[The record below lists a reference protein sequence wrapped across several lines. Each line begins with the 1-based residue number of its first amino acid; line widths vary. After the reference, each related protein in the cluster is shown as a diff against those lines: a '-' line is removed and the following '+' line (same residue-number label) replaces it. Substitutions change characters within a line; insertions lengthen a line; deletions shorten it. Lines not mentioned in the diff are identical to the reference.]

1 MAMNNRVLS
10 IEIGNSFTKICEMDY
25 KVKKPK
31 VYKVLTVETPEGIVV
46 DGMLQPTQ
54 EYADRMVNALGTNGI
69 RTKKVIFTISS
80 TRVASREVQIPNVK
94 ASKIEALV
102 KTNAN
107 EYFPVDLTQYEIG
120 HYLAGGL
127 TENGKLRVMALAVP
141 KALLDSYYQ
150 LAQMCSWEV
159 ECFDYSSNSLYQ
171 ILRDE
176 KSEKVTMVIKIDEN
190 STIVTVLSAGKV
202 LLQRTVAYG
211 VQDAI
216 DTMIASGAYAVNDPM
231 SAVERF
237 QKKTCLNRVLHP
249 GDKVWEENAG
259 RWEDEDAGNVEVTE
273 ARQKITASL
282 EPLIVGVSRVI
293 DFYDSRNSENPIEK
307 SYVTGLG
314 GSFSGMSKLFTNCL
328 ERKVHT
334 LSEMDDKIGM
344 SKAIRSTRPA
354 AYISC
359 LGAVLA
365 PVGLIDKSTQKSKGL
380 TVVSGTNY
388 TFVSVA
394 VLVLGVILSI
404 AMAATSVTRYLGNV
418 AQNVYLQNRVQ
429 ELQPAQAVYND
440 YLAAEAQYDKYTYLY
455 AYTQTP
461 NENLVEFINE
471 LEQILPD
478 SFYTNSFSSDQ
489 TGISMSVT
497 VEGKAAA
504 ARTILNI
511 RNMQSIDD
519 VEISNITDS
528 KDETGTSIVTFSI
541 TGSYKVL
548 GVILSIA
555 MAATSVTRYLG
566 NVAQNV
572 YLQNRVQELQ
582 PAQAVY
588 NDYLAAEAQY
598 DKYTYLYAYTQTPNE
613 NLVEFINELEQI
625 LPDSF
630 YTNSFSSDQTGISMS
645 VTVEGKAAAARTILN
660 IRNMQSIDDV
670 EISNITDSKDETGT
684 SIVTFS
690 ITGSYKELTDETEE
704 SGEAQADTQ
713 TAQ

>member
-10 IEIGNSFTKICEMDY
+10 IEIGNSFTKICEIDY

-31 VYKVLTVETPEGIVV
+31 VYKVLTVETPEGVVV

-54 EYADRMVNALGTNGI
+54 EYADHLVNALGTNGI
-69 RTKKVIFTISS
+69 RTKRVIFTISS

-94 ASKIEALV
+94 ANKIEALV

-107 EYFPVDLTQYEIG
+107 DYFPVDLTQYEIG

-127 TENGKLRVMALAVP
+127 TEEGKLRVMALAVP
-141 KALLDSYYQ
+141 KALLNSYYQ
-150 LAQMCSWEV
+150 LAQMCGWEV

-176 KSEKVTMVIKIDEN
+176 KSEKVTMMIKIDEN

-216 DTMIASGAYAVNDPM
+216 ETMIASGAYAVNDPM

-249 GDKVWEENAG
+249 GDKLWEENAG
-259 RWEDEDAGNVEVTE
+259 RWEDEDAGNAEVTA
-273 ARQKITASL
+273 ARQKITSSL

-293 DFYDSRNSENPIEK
+293 DFYDSRNSDTPIERT
-307 SYVTGLG
+307 YVTGLG

-334 LSEMDDKIGM
+334 LSDMDDKIGM

-365 PVGLIDKSTQKSKGL
+365 PVGLIDKSTQKAKGL

-394 VLVLGVILSI
+394 ILVLGVILSI
-404 AMAATSVTRYLGNV
+404 AMAVTSLTRYFGTVAENV
-418 AQNVYLQNRVQ
+418 ALQARVE
-429 ELQPAQAVYND
+429 ELQPAQAVYNE
-440 YLAAEAQYDKYTYLY
+440 YLSAAAQYDKYKYLY
-455 AYTQTP
+455 EYTENP

-471 LEQILPD
+471 LEQILPS
-478 SFYTNSFSSDQ
+478 SFWTNSFSSDME
-489 TGISMSVT
+489 GISMSVT

-511 RNMQSIDD
+511 RNMESIED
-519 VEISNITDS
+519 VQISNITDTQNELGES
-528 KDETGTSIVTFSI
+528 AVTFSI
-541 TGSYKVL
+541 TG
-548 GVILSIA
+548 
-555 MAATSVTRYLG
+555 
-566 NVAQNV
+566 
-572 YLQNRVQELQ
+572 
-582 PAQAVY
+582 
-588 NDYLAAEAQY
+588 
-598 DKYTYLYAYTQTPNE
+598 TYADIHADTEETE
-613 NLVEFINELEQI
+613 
-625 LPDSF
+625 S
-630 YTNSFSSDQTGISMS
+630 TGD
-645 VTVEGKAAAARTILN
+645 T
-660 IRNMQSIDDV
+660 
-670 EISNITDSKDETGT
+670 TGT
-684 SIVTFS
+684 
-690 ITGSYKELTDETEE
+690 
-704 SGEAQADTQ
+704 

>member
-10 IEIGNSFTKICEMDY
+10 IEIGNSFTKICEIDY

-31 VYKVLTVETPEGIVV
+31 VYKVLTVETPEGVVV

-54 EYADRMVNALGTNGI
+54 EYADHLVNALGTNGI
-69 RTKKVIFTISS
+69 RTKRVIFTISS

-94 ASKIEALV
+94 ANKIEALV

-107 EYFPVDLTQYEIG
+107 DYFPVDLTQYEIG

-127 TENGKLRVMALAVP
+127 TEEGKLRVMALAVP

-150 LAQMCSWEV
+150 LAQMCGWEV

-176 KSEKVTMVIKIDEN
+176 KSEKVTMMIKIDEN

-216 DTMIASGAYAVNDPM
+216 ETMIASGVYAVNDPM

-237 QKKTCLNRVLHP
+237 QKKTCLNRVLHQ
-249 GDKVWEENAG
+249 GDKLWEENAG
-259 RWEDEDAGNVEVTE
+259 RWEDEDAGNVEVTA

-293 DFYDSRNSENPIEK
+293 DFYDSRNSDTPIERT
-307 SYVTGLG
+307 YVTGLG

-365 PVGLIDKSTQKSKGL
+365 PVGLIDKSTQKAKGL

-394 VLVLGVILSI
+394 ILVLGVILSI
-404 AMAATSVTRYLGNV
+404 AMAVTSLTRYFGTVAENV
-418 AQNVYLQNRVQ
+418 ALQARVE
-429 ELQPAQAVYND
+429 ELQPAQTVYNE
-440 YLAAEAQYDKYTYLY
+440 YLSTAAQYDKYKYLY
-455 AYTQTP
+455 EYTENP

-478 SFYTNSFSSDQ
+478 SFYTDSFSSDQ
-489 TGISMSVT
+489 TGISMTVN

-511 RNMQSIDD
+511 RNMESIED
-519 VEISNITDS
+519 VQISNITDNQ
-528 KDETGTSIVTFSI
+528 DEMGGSWVMFSMTGT
-541 TGSYKVL
+541 YRE
-548 GVILSIA
+548 LS
-555 MAATSVTRYLG
+555 
-566 NVAQNV
+566 
-572 YLQNRVQELQ
+572 
-582 PAQAVY
+582 
-588 NDYLAAEAQY
+588 
-598 DKYTYLYAYTQTPNE
+598 
-613 NLVEFINELEQI
+613 
-625 LPDSF
+625 
-630 YTNSFSSDQTGISMS
+630 
-645 VTVEGKAAAARTILN
+645 
-660 IRNMQSIDDV
+660 
-670 EISNITDSKDETGT
+670 
-684 SIVTFS
+684 
-690 ITGSYKELTDETEE
+690 DETEE
-704 SGEAQADTQ
+704 TGETVESTQ
-713 TAQ
+713 SVQ

>member
-10 IEIGNSFTKICEMDY
+10 IEIGNSFTKICEIDY

-31 VYKVLTVETPEGIVV
+31 VYKVLTVETPEGVVV

-54 EYADRMVNALGTNGI
+54 EYADHLVNALGTNGI
-69 RTKKVIFTISS
+69 RTKRVIFTISS

-94 ASKIEALV
+94 ANKIEALV

-107 EYFPVDLTQYEIG
+107 DYFPVDLTQYEIG

-127 TENGKLRVMALAVP
+127 TEEGKLRVMALAVP

-150 LAQMCSWEV
+150 LAQMCGWEV

-176 KSEKVTMVIKIDEN
+176 KSEKVTMMIKIDEN
-190 STIVTVLSAGKV
+190 NTIVTVLSAGKV

-216 DTMIASGAYAVNDPM
+216 ETMIASGAYAVNDPM

-237 QKKTCLNRVLHP
+237 QKKTCLNRVLHQ
-249 GDKVWEENAG
+249 GDKLWEENAG
-259 RWEDEDAGNVEVTE
+259 RWEDEDAGNVEVTA
-273 ARQKITASL
+273 ARQKITATL
-282 EPLIVGVSRVI
+282 EPLIVGVNRVI
-293 DFYDSRNSENPIEK
+293 DFYDSRNGDTPIERT
-307 SYVTGLG
+307 YVTGLG

-334 LSEMDDKIGM
+334 LSDMEDKIGM

-365 PVGLIDKSTQKSKGL
+365 PVGLIDKSQQKAKGM

-404 AMAATSVTRYLGNV
+404 AMAVTSLTRYFGTVAENV
-418 AQNVYLQNRVQ
+418 ALQARVE
-429 ELQPAQAVYND
+429 ELQPAQTVYNE
-440 YLAAEAQYDKYTYLY
+440 YLSTAAQYDKYKYLY
-455 AYTQTP
+455 EYTENP

-471 LEQILPD
+471 LEQILPS
-478 SFYTNSFSSDQ
+478 SFWTNSFSSDME
-489 TGISMSVT
+489 GISMSVT

-511 RNMQSIDD
+511 RNMESIED
-519 VEISNITDS
+519 VQISNITDTQNELGES
-528 KDETGTSIVTFSI
+528 AVTFSI
-541 TGSYKVL
+541 TG
-548 GVILSIA
+548 
-555 MAATSVTRYLG
+555 
-566 NVAQNV
+566 
-572 YLQNRVQELQ
+572 
-582 PAQAVY
+582 
-588 NDYLAAEAQY
+588 
-598 DKYTYLYAYTQTPNE
+598 TYADIHADTEETE
-613 NLVEFINELEQI
+613 
-625 LPDSF
+625 S
-630 YTNSFSSDQTGISMS
+630 TGD
-645 VTVEGKAAAARTILN
+645 T
-660 IRNMQSIDDV
+660 
-670 EISNITDSKDETGT
+670 TGT
-684 SIVTFS
+684 
-690 ITGSYKELTDETEE
+690 
-704 SGEAQADTQ
+704 

>member
-1 MAMNNRVLS
+1 MNNRVLS
-10 IEIGNSFTKICEMDY
+10 IEIGNSFTKICEIDY

-31 VYKVLTVETPEGIVV
+31 VYKVLTVETPEGVVV

-54 EYADRMVNALGTNGI
+54 EYADHLVNALGTNGI
-69 RTKKVIFTISS
+69 RTKRVIFTISS

-94 ASKIEALV
+94 ANKIEALV

-107 EYFPVDLTQYEIG
+107 DYFPVDLTQYEIG

-127 TENGKLRVMALAVP
+127 TEEGKLRVMALAVP

-150 LAQMCSWEV
+150 LAQMCGWEV

-176 KSEKVTMVIKIDEN
+176 KSEKVTMMIKIDEN

-216 DTMIASGAYAVNDPM
+216 ETMIASGAYAVNDPM

-249 GDKVWEENAG
+249 GDKLWEENAG
-259 RWEDEDAGNVEVTE
+259 RWEDEDAGNVEVTA

-293 DFYDSRNSENPIEK
+293 DFYDSRNGDTPIERT
-307 SYVTGLG
+307 YVTGLG

-334 LSEMDDKIGM
+334 LSDMDDKIGM

-365 PVGLIDKSTQKSKGL
+365 PVGLIDKSQQKGKGM

-404 AMAATSVTRYLGNV
+404 AMAVTSLTRYFGTVAENV
-418 AQNVYLQNRVQ
+418 ALQARVE
-429 ELQPAQAVYND
+429 ELQPAQTVYNE
-440 YLAAEAQYDKYTYLY
+440 YLSTAAQYDKYKYLY
-455 AYTQTP
+455 EYTENP

-471 LEQILPD
+471 LEQILPS
-478 SFYTNSFSSDQ
+478 SFWTNSFSSDME
-489 TGISMSVT
+489 GISMSVT

-511 RNMQSIDD
+511 RNMESIED
-519 VEISNITDS
+519 VQISNITDTQNELGES
-528 KDETGTSIVTFSI
+528 AVTFSI
-541 TGSYKVL
+541 TG
-548 GVILSIA
+548 
-555 MAATSVTRYLG
+555 
-566 NVAQNV
+566 
-572 YLQNRVQELQ
+572 
-582 PAQAVY
+582 
-588 NDYLAAEAQY
+588 
-598 DKYTYLYAYTQTPNE
+598 TYADIHADTEETE
-613 NLVEFINELEQI
+613 
-625 LPDSF
+625 S
-630 YTNSFSSDQTGISMS
+630 TGD
-645 VTVEGKAAAARTILN
+645 T
-660 IRNMQSIDDV
+660 
-670 EISNITDSKDETGT
+670 TGT
-684 SIVTFS
+684 
-690 ITGSYKELTDETEE
+690 
-704 SGEAQADTQ
+704 

>member
-1 MAMNNRVLS
+1 MNNRVLS
-10 IEIGNSFTKICEMDY
+10 IEIGNSFTKICEIDY

-31 VYKVLTVETPEGIVV
+31 VYKVLTVETPEGVVV

-54 EYADRMVNALGTNGI
+54 EYADHLVNALGTNGI
-69 RTKKVIFTISS
+69 RTKRVIFTISS

-107 EYFPVDLTQYEIG
+107 DYFPVDLTQYEIG

-127 TENGKLRVMALAVP
+127 TEEGKLRVMALAVP

-150 LAQMCSWEV
+150 LAQMCGWEV

-176 KSEKVTMVIKIDEN
+176 KSEKVTMMIKIDEN

-216 DTMIASGAYAVNDPM
+216 ETMIASGAYAVNDPM

-237 QKKTCLNRVLHP
+237 QKKTCLNRVLHQ
-249 GDKVWEENAG
+249 GDKLWEENAG
-259 RWEDEDAGNVEVTE
+259 RWEDEDAGNVEVTA

-293 DFYDSRNSENPIEK
+293 DFYDSRNSDTPIERT
-307 SYVTGLG
+307 YVTGLG

-334 LSEMDDKIGM
+334 LSDMEDKIGM

-365 PVGLIDKSTQKSKGL
+365 PVGLIDKSQQKAKGM

-404 AMAATSVTRYLGNV
+404 AMAVTSLTRYFGTVAENV
-418 AQNVYLQNRVQ
+418 ALQARVE
-429 ELQPAQAVYND
+429 ELQPAQTVYNE
-440 YLAAEAQYDKYTYLY
+440 YLSTAAQYDKYKYLY
-455 AYTQTP
+455 EYTENP

-478 SFYTNSFSSDQ
+478 SFYTDSFSSDQ
-489 TGISMSVT
+489 TGISMTVN

-511 RNMQSIDD
+511 RNMESIED
-519 VEISNITDS
+519 VQISNITDNQ
-528 KDETGTSIVTFSI
+528 DEMGGSWVMFSMTGT
-541 TGSYKVL
+541 YRE
-548 GVILSIA
+548 LS
-555 MAATSVTRYLG
+555 
-566 NVAQNV
+566 
-572 YLQNRVQELQ
+572 
-582 PAQAVY
+582 
-588 NDYLAAEAQY
+588 
-598 DKYTYLYAYTQTPNE
+598 
-613 NLVEFINELEQI
+613 
-625 LPDSF
+625 
-630 YTNSFSSDQTGISMS
+630 
-645 VTVEGKAAAARTILN
+645 
-660 IRNMQSIDDV
+660 
-670 EISNITDSKDETGT
+670 
-684 SIVTFS
+684 
-690 ITGSYKELTDETEE
+690 DETEE
-704 SGEAQADTQ
+704 TGETVESTQ
-713 TAQ
+713 SVQ

>member
-1 MAMNNRVLS
+1 MNNRVLS
-10 IEIGNSFTKICEMDY
+10 IEIGNSFTKICEIDY

-31 VYKVLTVETPEGIVV
+31 VYKVLTVETPEGVVV

-54 EYADRMVNALGTNGI
+54 EYADHLVNALGTNGI
-69 RTKKVIFTISS
+69 RTKRVIFTISS

-94 ASKIEALV
+94 ANKIEALV

-107 EYFPVDLTQYEIG
+107 DYFPVDLTQYEIG

-127 TENGKLRVMALAVP
+127 TEEGKLRVMALAVP
-141 KALLDSYYQ
+141 KALLNSYYQ
-150 LAQMCSWEV
+150 LAQMCGWEV

-176 KSEKVTMVIKIDEN
+176 KTETVTMMIKIDEN

-216 DTMIASGAYAVNDPM
+216 ETMIASGAYAVNDPM

-237 QKKTCLNRVLHP
+237 QKKTCLNRVLHQ
-249 GDKVWEENAG
+249 GDKLWEENAG
-259 RWEDEDAGNVEVTE
+259 RWEDEDAGNVEVTA
-273 ARQKITASL
+273 ARQKITSTL
-282 EPLIVGVSRVI
+282 EPLIVGVNRVI
-293 DFYDSRNSENPIEK
+293 DFYDSRNSDTPIERT
-307 SYVTGLG
+307 YVTGLG

-334 LSEMDDKIGM
+334 LSDMEDKIGM

-365 PVGLIDKSTQKSKGL
+365 PVGLIDKSQQKAKGM

-404 AMAATSVTRYLGNV
+404 AMAVTSLTRYFGTVAENV
-418 AQNVYLQNRVQ
+418 ALQARVE
-429 ELQPAQAVYND
+429 ELQPAQTVYND
-440 YLAAEAQYDKYTYLY
+440 YLATAAQYDKYQYLY
-455 AYTQTP
+455 EYTENP

-471 LEQILPD
+471 LEQILPS
-478 SFYTNSFSSDQ
+478 SFWTNSFSSDME
-489 TGISMSVT
+489 GISMSVT

-511 RNMQSIDD
+511 RNMESIED
-519 VEISNITDS
+519 VQISGITDS
-528 KDETGTSIVTFSI
+528 KDEAGKSTVTFSI
-541 TGSYKVL
+541 TGTYK
-548 GVILSIA
+548 A
-555 MAATSVTRYLG
+555 
-566 NVAQNV
+566 
-572 YLQNRVQELQ
+572 
-582 PAQAVY
+582 
-588 NDYLAAEAQY
+588 
-598 DKYTYLYAYTQTPNE
+598 
-613 NLVEFINELEQI
+613 
-625 LPDSF
+625 
-630 YTNSFSSDQTGISMS
+630 
-645 VTVEGKAAAARTILN
+645 
-660 IRNMQSIDDV
+660 
-670 EISNITDSKDETGT
+670 
-684 SIVTFS
+684 
-690 ITGSYKELTDETEE
+690 LTDESAEQT
-704 SGEAQADTQ
+704 DTLTVQ
-713 TAQ
+713 

>member
-10 IEIGNSFTKICEMDY
+10 IEIGNSFTKICEIDY

-31 VYKVLTVETPEGIVV
+31 VYKVLTVETPEGVVV

-54 EYADRMVNALGTNGI
+54 EYADHLVNALGTNGI
-69 RTKKVIFTISS
+69 RTKRVIFTISS

-94 ASKIEALV
+94 ANKIEALV

-107 EYFPVDLTQYEIG
+107 DYFPVDLTQYEIG

-127 TENGKLRVMALAVP
+127 TEEGKLRVMALAVP
-141 KALLDSYYQ
+141 KALLNSYYQ
-150 LAQMCSWEV
+150 LAQMCGWEV

-176 KSEKVTMVIKIDEN
+176 KSEKVTMMIKIDEN

-216 DTMIASGAYAVNDPM
+216 ETMIASGAYAVNDPM

-249 GDKVWEENAG
+249 GDKLWEENAG
-259 RWEDEDAGNVEVTE
+259 RWEDEDAGNAEVTA
-273 ARQKITASL
+273 ARQKITSSL

-293 DFYDSRNSENPIEK
+293 DFYDSRNSDTPIERT
-307 SYVTGLG
+307 YVTGLG

-334 LSEMDDKIGM
+334 LSDMDDKIGM

-365 PVGLIDKSTQKSKGL
+365 PVGLIDKSTQKAKGL

-394 VLVLGVILSI
+394 IMVLGVILSI
-404 AMAATSVTRYLGNV
+404 AMAVTSLTRYFGTVAENV
-418 AQNVYLQNRVQ
+418 ALQARVE
-429 ELQPAQAVYND
+429 ELQPAQAVYNE
-440 YLAAEAQYDKYTYLY
+440 YLSAAAQYDKYKYLY
-455 AYTQTP
+455 EYTENP

-471 LEQILPD
+471 LEQILPS
-478 SFYTNSFSSDQ
+478 SFWTNSFSSDME
-489 TGISMSVT
+489 GISMSVT

-511 RNMQSIDD
+511 RNMESIED
-519 VEISNITDS
+519 VQISNITDTQNELGES
-528 KDETGTSIVTFSI
+528 AVTFSI
-541 TGSYKVL
+541 TG
-548 GVILSIA
+548 
-555 MAATSVTRYLG
+555 
-566 NVAQNV
+566 
-572 YLQNRVQELQ
+572 
-582 PAQAVY
+582 
-588 NDYLAAEAQY
+588 
-598 DKYTYLYAYTQTPNE
+598 TYADIHADTEETE
-613 NLVEFINELEQI
+613 
-625 LPDSF
+625 S
-630 YTNSFSSDQTGISMS
+630 TGD
-645 VTVEGKAAAARTILN
+645 T
-660 IRNMQSIDDV
+660 
-670 EISNITDSKDETGT
+670 TGT
-684 SIVTFS
+684 
-690 ITGSYKELTDETEE
+690 
-704 SGEAQADTQ
+704 

>member
-10 IEIGNSFTKICEMDY
+10 IEIGNSFTKICEIDY

-31 VYKVLTVETPEGIVV
+31 VYKVLTVETPEGVVV

-54 EYADRMVNALGTNGI
+54 EYADHLVNALGTNGI
-69 RTKKVIFTISS
+69 RTKRVIFTISS

-94 ASKIEALV
+94 ANKIEALV

-107 EYFPVDLTQYEIG
+107 DYFPVDLTQYEIG

-127 TENGKLRVMALAVP
+127 TEEGKLRVMALAVP
-141 KALLDSYYQ
+141 KALLNSYYQ
-150 LAQMCSWEV
+150 LAQMCGWEV

-176 KSEKVTMVIKIDEN
+176 KSEKVTMMIKIDEN

-216 DTMIASGAYAVNDPM
+216 ETMIASGAYAVNDPM

-237 QKKTCLNRVLHP
+237 QKKTCLNRVLHQ
-249 GDKVWEENAG
+249 GDKLWEENAG
-259 RWEDEDAGNVEVTE
+259 RWEDEDAGNVEVTA
-273 ARQKITASL
+273 ARQKITSSL

-293 DFYDSRNSENPIEK
+293 DFYDSRNSNTPIERT
-307 SYVTGLG
+307 YVTGLG

-334 LSEMDDKIGM
+334 LSDMDDKIGM

-365 PVGLIDKSTQKSKGL
+365 PVGLIDKSQQKGKGM

-404 AMAATSVTRYLGNV
+404 AMAVTSLTRYFGTVAENV
-418 AQNVYLQNRVQ
+418 ALQARVE
-429 ELQPAQAVYND
+429 ELQPAQTVYNE
-440 YLAAEAQYDKYTYLY
+440 YLSAAAQYDKYKYLY
-455 AYTQTP
+455 EYTENP

-471 LEQILPD
+471 LEQILPS
-478 SFYTNSFSSDQ
+478 SFWTNSFSSDME
-489 TGISMSVT
+489 GISMSVT

-511 RNMQSIDD
+511 RNMESIED
-519 VEISNITDS
+519 VQISNITDTQNELGES
-528 KDETGTSIVTFSI
+528 AVTFSI
-541 TGSYKVL
+541 TG
-548 GVILSIA
+548 
-555 MAATSVTRYLG
+555 
-566 NVAQNV
+566 
-572 YLQNRVQELQ
+572 
-582 PAQAVY
+582 
-588 NDYLAAEAQY
+588 
-598 DKYTYLYAYTQTPNE
+598 TYADIHADTEETE
-613 NLVEFINELEQI
+613 
-625 LPDSF
+625 S
-630 YTNSFSSDQTGISMS
+630 TGD
-645 VTVEGKAAAARTILN
+645 T
-660 IRNMQSIDDV
+660 
-670 EISNITDSKDETGT
+670 TGT
-684 SIVTFS
+684 
-690 ITGSYKELTDETEE
+690 
-704 SGEAQADTQ
+704 

>member
-10 IEIGNSFTKICEMDY
+10 IEIGNSFTKICEIDY

-31 VYKVLTVETPEGIVV
+31 VYKVLTVETPEGVVV

-54 EYADRMVNALGTNGI
+54 EYADHLVNALGTNGI
-69 RTKKVIFTISS
+69 RTKRVIFTISS

-94 ASKIEALV
+94 ANKIEALV

-107 EYFPVDLTQYEIG
+107 DYFPVDLTQYEIG

-127 TENGKLRVMALAVP
+127 TEEGKLRVMALAVP
-141 KALLDSYYQ
+141 KALLNSYYQ
-150 LAQMCSWEV
+150 LAQMCGWEV

-176 KSEKVTMVIKIDEN
+176 KSEKVTMMIKIDEN

-216 DTMIASGAYAVNDPM
+216 ETMIASGAYAVNDPM

-237 QKKTCLNRVLHP
+237 QKKTCLNRVLHQ
-249 GDKVWEENAG
+249 GDKLWEENAG
-259 RWEDEDAGNVEVTE
+259 RWEDEDAGNVEVTA
-273 ARQKITASL
+273 ARQKITATL
-282 EPLIVGVSRVI
+282 EPLIVGVNRVI
-293 DFYDSRNSENPIEK
+293 DFYDSRNGDTPIERT
-307 SYVTGLG
+307 YVTGLG

-334 LSEMDDKIGM
+334 LSDMEDKIGM

-365 PVGLIDKSTQKSKGL
+365 PVGLIDKSQQKAKGM

-404 AMAATSVTRYLGNV
+404 AMAVTSLTRYFGTVAENV
-418 AQNVYLQNRVQ
+418 ALQARVE
-429 ELQPAQAVYND
+429 ELQPAQTVYNE
-440 YLAAEAQYDKYTYLY
+440 YLSTAAQYDKYKYLY
-455 AYTQTP
+455 EYTENP

-471 LEQILPD
+471 LEQILPS
-478 SFYTNSFSSDQ
+478 SFWTNSFSSDME
-489 TGISMSVT
+489 GISMSVT

-511 RNMQSIDD
+511 RNMESIED
-519 VEISNITDS
+519 VQISNITDTQNELGES
-528 KDETGTSIVTFSI
+528 AVTFSI
-541 TGSYKVL
+541 TG
-548 GVILSIA
+548 
-555 MAATSVTRYLG
+555 
-566 NVAQNV
+566 
-572 YLQNRVQELQ
+572 
-582 PAQAVY
+582 
-588 NDYLAAEAQY
+588 
-598 DKYTYLYAYTQTPNE
+598 TYADIHADTEETE
-613 NLVEFINELEQI
+613 
-625 LPDSF
+625 S
-630 YTNSFSSDQTGISMS
+630 TGD
-645 VTVEGKAAAARTILN
+645 T
-660 IRNMQSIDDV
+660 
-670 EISNITDSKDETGT
+670 TGT
-684 SIVTFS
+684 
-690 ITGSYKELTDETEE
+690 
-704 SGEAQADTQ
+704 

>member
-54 EYADRMVNALGTNGI
+54 DYADHLANALGTNGI

-94 ASKIEALV
+94 ANKIEALV
-102 KTNAN
+102 KTNASD
-107 EYFPVDLTQYEIG
+107 YFPVDLTQYEIG

-127 TENGKLRVMALAVP
+127 AENGKLRVMALAVP
-141 KALLDSYYQ
+141 KALLNSYYQ
-150 LAQMCSWEV
+150 LAQMCGWEI

-259 RWEDEDAGNVEVTE
+259 RWEDEDAGNVEVTA

-365 PVGLIDKSTQKSKGL
+365 PVGLIDKSQQKAKGM

-418 AQNVYLQNRVQ
+418 AQNAVLQARVE
-429 ELQPAQAVYND
+429 ELQPARAVYNE
-440 YLAAEAQYDKYTYLY
+440 YLTAAAQYDKYKYLY
-455 AYTQTP
+455 EYTENP
-461 NENLVEFINE
+461 NENLVDFINE
-471 LEQILPD
+471 LEQILPS
-478 SFYTNSFSSDQ
+478 SFYTNSFSSDLD
-489 TGISMSVT
+489 GISMSVT
-497 VEGKAAA
+497 VEGKEAA

-511 RNMQSIDD
+511 RNMKSISD
-519 VEISNITDS
+519 VQISNITDS
-528 KDETGTSIVTFSI
+528 KNELGESAVTFSI
-541 TGSYKVL
+541 TG
-548 GVILSIA
+548 
-555 MAATSVTRYLG
+555 
-566 NVAQNV
+566 
-572 YLQNRVQELQ
+572 
-582 PAQAVY
+582 
-588 NDYLAAEAQY
+588 
-598 DKYTYLYAYTQTPNE
+598 TYAD
-613 NLVEFINELEQI
+613 IH
-625 LPDSF
+625 
-630 YTNSFSSDQTGISMS
+630 
-645 VTVEGKAAAARTILN
+645 A
-660 IRNMQSIDDV
+660 
-670 EISNITDSKDETGT
+670 
-684 SIVTFS
+684 
-690 ITGSYKELTDETEE
+690 ETEE
-704 SGEAQADTQ
+704 TEAAGDTAGT

>member
-1 MAMNNRVLS
+1 MNNRVLS

-54 EYADRMVNALGTNGI
+54 EYADHLVNALGTNGI
-69 RTKKVIFTISS
+69 RTISS

-94 ASKIEALV
+94 ANKIEALV
-102 KTNAN
+102 KTNASD
-107 EYFPVDLTQYEIG
+107 YFPVDLTQYEIG

-127 TENGKLRVMALAVP
+127 AENGKLRVMALAVP
-141 KALLDSYYQ
+141 KALLNSYYQ
-150 LAQMCSWEV
+150 LAQMCGWEV

-259 RWEDEDAGNVEVTE
+259 RWEDEDAGNVEVTA

-541 TGSYKVL
+541 TGSYK
-548 GVILSIA
+548 
-555 MAATSVTRYLG
+555 
-566 NVAQNV
+566 
-572 YLQNRVQELQ
+572 
-582 PAQAVY
+582 
-588 NDYLAAEAQY
+588 
-598 DKYTYLYAYTQTPNE
+598 
-613 NLVEFINELEQI
+613 
-625 LPDSF
+625 
-630 YTNSFSSDQTGISMS
+630 
-645 VTVEGKAAAARTILN
+645 
-660 IRNMQSIDDV
+660 
-670 EISNITDSKDETGT
+670 
-684 SIVTFS
+684 
-690 ITGSYKELTDETEE
+690 ELTDETEE

>member
-1 MAMNNRVLS
+1 MNNRVLS
-10 IEIGNSFTKICEMDY
+10 IEIGNSFTKICEIDY

-31 VYKVLTVETPEGIVV
+31 VYKVLTVETPEGVVV

-54 EYADRMVNALGTNGI
+54 EYADHLVNALGTNGI

-94 ASKIEALV
+94 ANKIEALV

-107 EYFPVDLTQYEIG
+107 DYFPVDLTQYEIG

-127 TENGKLRVMALAVP
+127 TEEGKLRVMALAVP

-150 LAQMCSWEV
+150 LAQMCGWEV

-176 KSEKVTMVIKIDEN
+176 KTETVTMMIKIDEN
-190 STIVTVLSAGKV
+190 NTIVTVLSAGKV

-216 DTMIASGAYAVNDPM
+216 ETMITSGVYAVNDPM

-237 QKKTCLNRVLHP
+237 QKKTCLNRVLHQ
-249 GDKVWEENAG
+249 GDKLWEENAG
-259 RWEDEDAGNVEVTE
+259 RWEDEDAGNVEVTA
-273 ARQKITASL
+273 ARQKITSSL

-293 DFYDSRNSENPIEK
+293 DFYDSRNVDNPIQK
-307 SYVTGLG
+307 TFVTGLG

-334 LSEMDDKIGM
+334 LSDMEDKIGM

-365 PVGLIDKSTQKSKGL
+365 PVGLIDKSQQKAKGM

-404 AMAATSVTRYLGNV
+404 AMAVTSLTRYFGTVAENV
-418 AQNVYLQNRVQ
+418 ALQARVE

-440 YLAAEAQYDKYTYLY
+440 YLATAAQYDKYQYLY
-455 AYTQTP
+455 EYTENP

-471 LEQILPD
+471 LEQILPS
-478 SFYTNSFSSDQ
+478 SFWTNSFSSDME
-489 TGISMSVT
+489 GISMSVT

-511 RNMQSIDD
+511 RNMESIED
-519 VEISNITDS
+519 VQISNITDAQNELGES
-528 KDETGTSIVTFSI
+528 AVTFSI
-541 TGSYKVL
+541 TGTYADIHADSEEAENT
-548 GVILSIA
+548 GD
-555 MAATSVTRYLG
+555 AA
-566 NVAQNV
+566 
-572 YLQNRVQELQ
+572 
-582 PAQAVY
+582 
-588 NDYLAAEAQY
+588 
-598 DKYTYLYAYTQTPNE
+598 
-613 NLVEFINELEQI
+613 
-625 LPDSF
+625 
-630 YTNSFSSDQTGISMS
+630 
-645 VTVEGKAAAARTILN
+645 
-660 IRNMQSIDDV
+660 
-670 EISNITDSKDETGT
+670 GT
-684 SIVTFS
+684 
-690 ITGSYKELTDETEE
+690 
-704 SGEAQADTQ
+704 

>member
-31 VYKVLTVETPEGIVV
+31 VYKVLTVETAEGIVV

-54 EYADRMVNALGTNGI
+54 DYADHLVNALGTNGI
-69 RTKKVIFTISS
+69 RTKKVLFTISS

-94 ASKIEALV
+94 ANKIEALV
-102 KTNAN
+102 KTNASD
-107 EYFPVDLTQYEIG
+107 YFPVDLTQYEIG

-127 TENGKLRVMALAVP
+127 AENGKLRVMALAVP
-141 KALLDSYYQ
+141 KALLNSYYQ
-150 LAQMCSWEV
+150 LAQMCGWEV

-216 DTMIASGAYAVNDPM
+216 DTMIASGAYAVNNPM

-259 RWEDEDAGNVEVTE
+259 RWEDEDAGNVEVTA

-497 VEGKAAA
+497 VEGKEAA

-511 RNMQSIDD
+511 RNMKSISD
-519 VEISNITDS
+519 VQISNITDS
-528 KDETGTSIVTFSI
+528 KNELGESAVTFSI
-541 TGSYKVL
+541 TG
-548 GVILSIA
+548 
-555 MAATSVTRYLG
+555 
-566 NVAQNV
+566 
-572 YLQNRVQELQ
+572 
-582 PAQAVY
+582 
-588 NDYLAAEAQY
+588 
-598 DKYTYLYAYTQTPNE
+598 TYAD
-613 NLVEFINELEQI
+613 IH
-625 LPDSF
+625 
-630 YTNSFSSDQTGISMS
+630 
-645 VTVEGKAAAARTILN
+645 A
-660 IRNMQSIDDV
+660 
-670 EISNITDSKDETGT
+670 
-684 SIVTFS
+684 
-690 ITGSYKELTDETEE
+690 ETEE
-704 SGEAQADTQ
+704 TEAAGDTAGT

>member
-1 MAMNNRVLS
+1 MNNRVLS
-10 IEIGNSFTKICEMDY
+10 IEIGNSFTKICEIDY

-31 VYKVLTVETPEGIVV
+31 VYKVLTVETPEGVVV

-54 EYADRMVNALGTNGI
+54 EYADHLVNALGTNGI
-69 RTKKVIFTISS
+69 CTKRVIFTISS

-94 ASKIEALV
+94 ANKIEALV

-107 EYFPVDLTQYEIG
+107 DYFPVDLTQYEIG
-120 HYLAGGL
+120 HYMAGGL
-127 TENGKLRVMALAVP
+127 TEEGKLRVMALAVP

-150 LAQMCSWEV
+150 LAQMCGWEV

-176 KSEKVTMVIKIDEN
+176 KSEKVTMMIKIDEN

-216 DTMIASGAYAVNDPM
+216 ETMIASGVYAVNDPM

-237 QKKTCLNRVLHP
+237 QKKTCLNRVLHQ
-249 GDKVWEENAG
+249 GDKLWEENAG
-259 RWEDEDAGNVEVTE
+259 RWEDEDAGNVEVTA

-293 DFYDSRNSENPIEK
+293 DFYDSRNSDTPIERT
-307 SYVTGLG
+307 YVTGLG

-365 PVGLIDKSTQKSKGL
+365 PVGLIDKSTQKAKGL

-394 VLVLGVILSI
+394 ILVLGVILSI
-404 AMAATSVTRYLGNV
+404 AMAVTSLTRYFGTVAENV
-418 AQNVYLQNRVQ
+418 ALQARVE
-429 ELQPAQAVYND
+429 ELQPAQTVYNE
-440 YLAAEAQYDKYTYLY
+440 YLSAAAQYDKYKYLY
-455 AYTQTP
+455 EYTENP

-471 LEQILPD
+471 LEQILPS
-478 SFYTNSFSSDQ
+478 SFWTNSFSSDME
-489 TGISMSVT
+489 GISMSVT

-511 RNMQSIDD
+511 RNMESIED
-519 VEISNITDS
+519 VQISNITDAQNELGES
-528 KDETGTSIVTFSI
+528 AVTFSI
-541 TGSYKVL
+541 TGTYADIHADSEEAENT
-548 GVILSIA
+548 GD
-555 MAATSVTRYLG
+555 AA
-566 NVAQNV
+566 
-572 YLQNRVQELQ
+572 
-582 PAQAVY
+582 
-588 NDYLAAEAQY
+588 
-598 DKYTYLYAYTQTPNE
+598 
-613 NLVEFINELEQI
+613 
-625 LPDSF
+625 
-630 YTNSFSSDQTGISMS
+630 
-645 VTVEGKAAAARTILN
+645 
-660 IRNMQSIDDV
+660 
-670 EISNITDSKDETGT
+670 GT
-684 SIVTFS
+684 
-690 ITGSYKELTDETEE
+690 
-704 SGEAQADTQ
+704 

>member
-10 IEIGNSFTKICEMDY
+10 IEIGNSFTKICEIDY

-31 VYKVLTVETPEGIVV
+31 VYKVLTVETPEGVVV

-54 EYADRMVNALGTNGI
+54 EYADHLVNALGTNGI
-69 RTKKVIFTISS
+69 RTKRVIFTISS

-94 ASKIEALV
+94 ANKIEALV

-107 EYFPVDLTQYEIG
+107 DYFPVDLTQYEIG

-127 TENGKLRVMALAVP
+127 TEEGKLRVMALAVP

-150 LAQMCSWEV
+150 LAQMCGWEV

-176 KSEKVTMVIKIDEN
+176 KSEKVTMMIKIDEN

-216 DTMIASGAYAVNDPM
+216 ETMIASGAYAVNDPM

-237 QKKTCLNRVLHP
+237 QKKTCLNRVLHQ
-249 GDKVWEENAG
+249 GDKLWEENAG
-259 RWEDEDAGNVEVTE
+259 RWEDEDAGNVEVTA

-293 DFYDSRNSENPIEK
+293 DFYDSRNSDTPIERT
-307 SYVTGLG
+307 YVTGLG

-365 PVGLIDKSTQKSKGL
+365 PVGLIDKSTQKAKGL

-404 AMAATSVTRYLGNV
+404 AMAVTSLTRYFGTVAENV
-418 AQNVYLQNRVQ
+418 ALQARVE
-429 ELQPAQAVYND
+429 ELQPAQTVYNE
-440 YLAAEAQYDKYTYLY
+440 YLSTAAQYDKYKYLY
-455 AYTQTP
+455 EYTENP

-471 LEQILPD
+471 LEQILPS
-478 SFYTNSFSSDQ
+478 SFWTNSFSSDME
-489 TGISMSVT
+489 GISMSVT

-511 RNMQSIDD
+511 RNMESIED
-519 VEISNITDS
+519 VQISNITDTQNELGES
-528 KDETGTSIVTFSI
+528 AVTFSI
-541 TGSYKVL
+541 TG
-548 GVILSIA
+548 
-555 MAATSVTRYLG
+555 
-566 NVAQNV
+566 
-572 YLQNRVQELQ
+572 
-582 PAQAVY
+582 
-588 NDYLAAEAQY
+588 
-598 DKYTYLYAYTQTPNE
+598 TYADIHADTEETE
-613 NLVEFINELEQI
+613 
-625 LPDSF
+625 S
-630 YTNSFSSDQTGISMS
+630 TGD
-645 VTVEGKAAAARTILN
+645 T
-660 IRNMQSIDDV
+660 
-670 EISNITDSKDETGT
+670 TGT
-684 SIVTFS
+684 
-690 ITGSYKELTDETEE
+690 
-704 SGEAQADTQ
+704 

>member
-10 IEIGNSFTKICEMDY
+10 IEISNSFTKICEIDY

-31 VYKVLTVETPEGIVV
+31 VYKVLTVETPEGVVV

-54 EYADRMVNALGTNGI
+54 EYADHLVNALGTNGI
-69 RTKKVIFTISS
+69 HTKRVIFTISS

-94 ASKIEALV
+94 ANKIEALV

-107 EYFPVDLTQYEIG
+107 DYFPVDLTQYEIG

-127 TENGKLRVMALAVP
+127 TEEGKLRVMALAVP

-150 LAQMCSWEV
+150 LAQMCGWEV

-176 KSEKVTMVIKIDEN
+176 KSEKVTMMIKIDEN
-190 STIVTVLSAGKV
+190 NTIVTVLSAGKV

-216 DTMIASGAYAVNDPM
+216 ETMIASGAYAVNDPM

-237 QKKTCLNRVLHP
+237 QKKTCLNRVLHQ
-249 GDKVWEENAG
+249 GDKLWEENAG
-259 RWEDEDAGNVEVTE
+259 RWEDEDAGNVEVTA
-273 ARQKITASL
+273 ARQKITATL
-282 EPLIVGVSRVI
+282 EPLIVGVNRVI
-293 DFYDSRNSENPIEK
+293 DFYDSRNGDTPIERT
-307 SYVTGLG
+307 YVTGLG

-334 LSEMDDKIGM
+334 LSDMEDKIGM

-365 PVGLIDKSTQKSKGL
+365 PVGLIDKSQQKAKGM

-404 AMAATSVTRYLGNV
+404 AMAVTSLTRYFGTVAENV
-418 AQNVYLQNRVQ
+418 ALQARVE
-429 ELQPAQAVYND
+429 ELQPAQTVYNE
-440 YLAAEAQYDKYTYLY
+440 YLSAAAQYDKYKYLY
-455 AYTQTP
+455 EYTENP

-478 SFYTNSFSSDQ
+478 SFYTDSFSSDQ
-489 TGISMSVT
+489 TGISMTVN

-511 RNMQSIDD
+511 RNMESIED
-519 VEISNITDS
+519 VQISNITDNQ
-528 KDETGTSIVTFSI
+528 DEMGGSWVMFSMTGT
-541 TGSYKVL
+541 YRE
-548 GVILSIA
+548 LS
-555 MAATSVTRYLG
+555 
-566 NVAQNV
+566 
-572 YLQNRVQELQ
+572 
-582 PAQAVY
+582 
-588 NDYLAAEAQY
+588 
-598 DKYTYLYAYTQTPNE
+598 
-613 NLVEFINELEQI
+613 
-625 LPDSF
+625 
-630 YTNSFSSDQTGISMS
+630 
-645 VTVEGKAAAARTILN
+645 
-660 IRNMQSIDDV
+660 
-670 EISNITDSKDETGT
+670 
-684 SIVTFS
+684 
-690 ITGSYKELTDETEE
+690 DETEE
-704 SGEAQADTQ
+704 TGETVESTQ
-713 TAQ
+713 SVQ

>member
-10 IEIGNSFTKICEMDY
+10 IEIGNSFTKICEIDY

-31 VYKVLTVETPEGIVV
+31 VYKVLTVETPEGVVV

-54 EYADRMVNALGTNGI
+54 EYADHLVNALGTNGI
-69 RTKKVIFTISS
+69 RTKRVIFTISS

-94 ASKIEALV
+94 ANKIEALV

-107 EYFPVDLTQYEIG
+107 DYFPVDLTQYEIG

-127 TENGKLRVMALAVP
+127 TEEGKLRVMALAVP

-150 LAQMCSWEV
+150 LAQMCGWEV

-176 KSEKVTMVIKIDEN
+176 KSEKVTMMIKIDEN
-190 STIVTVLSAGKV
+190 NTIVTVLSAGKV

-216 DTMIASGAYAVNDPM
+216 ETMIASGAYAVNDPM

-237 QKKTCLNRVLHP
+237 QKKTCLNRVLHQ
-249 GDKVWEENAG
+249 GDKLWEENAG
-259 RWEDEDAGNVEVTE
+259 RWEDEDAGNVEVTA
-273 ARQKITASL
+273 ARQKITATL
-282 EPLIVGVSRVI
+282 EPLIVGVNRVI
-293 DFYDSRNSENPIEK
+293 DFYDSRNGDTPIERT
-307 SYVTGLG
+307 YVTGLG

-334 LSEMDDKIGM
+334 LSDMDDKIGM

-365 PVGLIDKSTQKSKGL
+365 PVGLIDKSQQKGKGM

-404 AMAATSVTRYLGNV
+404 AMAVTSMTRYFGTVAENV
-418 AQNVYLQNRVQ
+418 ALQARVE
-429 ELQPAQAVYND
+429 ELQPAQTVYNE
-440 YLAAEAQYDKYTYLY
+440 YLSAAAQYDKYKYLY
-455 AYTQTP
+455 EYTENP

-478 SFYTNSFSSDQ
+478 SFYTDSFSSDQ
-489 TGISMSVT
+489 TGISMTVN

-511 RNMQSIDD
+511 RNMESIED
-519 VEISNITDS
+519 VQISNITDNQ
-528 KDETGTSIVTFSI
+528 DEMGGSWVMFSMTGT
-541 TGSYKVL
+541 YRE
-548 GVILSIA
+548 LS
-555 MAATSVTRYLG
+555 
-566 NVAQNV
+566 
-572 YLQNRVQELQ
+572 
-582 PAQAVY
+582 
-588 NDYLAAEAQY
+588 
-598 DKYTYLYAYTQTPNE
+598 
-613 NLVEFINELEQI
+613 
-625 LPDSF
+625 
-630 YTNSFSSDQTGISMS
+630 
-645 VTVEGKAAAARTILN
+645 
-660 IRNMQSIDDV
+660 
-670 EISNITDSKDETGT
+670 
-684 SIVTFS
+684 
-690 ITGSYKELTDETEE
+690 DETEE
-704 SGEAQADTQ
+704 TGETVESTQ
-713 TAQ
+713 SVQ

>member
-10 IEIGNSFTKICEMDY
+10 IEIGNSFTKICEIDY

-31 VYKVLTVETPEGIVV
+31 VYKVLTVETPEGVVV

-54 EYADRMVNALGTNGI
+54 EYADHLVNALGTNGI

-94 ASKIEALV
+94 ANKIEALV

-107 EYFPVDLTQYEIG
+107 DYFPVDLTQYEIG

-127 TENGKLRVMALAVP
+127 TEEGKLRVMALAVP

-150 LAQMCSWEV
+150 LAQMCGWEV

-176 KSEKVTMVIKIDEN
+176 KSEKVTMMIKIDEN

-216 DTMIASGAYAVNDPM
+216 ETMIASGAYAVNDPM

-237 QKKTCLNRVLHP
+237 QKKTCLNRVLHQ
-249 GDKVWEENAG
+249 GDKLWEENAG
-259 RWEDEDAGNVEVTE
+259 RWEDEDAGNVEVTA

-293 DFYDSRNSENPIEK
+293 DFYDSRNSDTPIERT
-307 SYVTGLG
+307 YVTGLG

-334 LSEMDDKIGM
+334 LSDMEDKIGM

-365 PVGLIDKSTQKSKGL
+365 PVGLIDKSTQKAKGL

-394 VLVLGVILSI
+394 ILVLGVILSI
-404 AMAATSVTRYLGNV
+404 AMAVTSLTRYFGTVAENV
-418 AQNVYLQNRVQ
+418 ALQARVE
-429 ELQPAQAVYND
+429 ELQPAQTVYNE
-440 YLAAEAQYDKYTYLY
+440 YLSAAAQYDKYKYLY
-455 AYTQTP
+455 EYTENP

-478 SFYTNSFSSDQ
+478 SFYTDSFSSDQ
-489 TGISMSVT
+489 TGISMTVN

-511 RNMQSIDD
+511 RNMESIED
-519 VEISNITDS
+519 VQISNITDNQ
-528 KDETGTSIVTFSI
+528 DEMGGSWVMFSMTGT
-541 TGSYKVL
+541 YRE
-548 GVILSIA
+548 LS
-555 MAATSVTRYLG
+555 
-566 NVAQNV
+566 
-572 YLQNRVQELQ
+572 
-582 PAQAVY
+582 
-588 NDYLAAEAQY
+588 
-598 DKYTYLYAYTQTPNE
+598 
-613 NLVEFINELEQI
+613 
-625 LPDSF
+625 
-630 YTNSFSSDQTGISMS
+630 
-645 VTVEGKAAAARTILN
+645 
-660 IRNMQSIDDV
+660 
-670 EISNITDSKDETGT
+670 
-684 SIVTFS
+684 
-690 ITGSYKELTDETEE
+690 DETEE
-704 SGEAQADTQ
+704 TGETVESTQ
-713 TAQ
+713 SVQ

>member
-10 IEIGNSFTKICEMDY
+10 IEISNSFTKICEIDY

-31 VYKVLTVETPEGIVV
+31 VYKVLTVETPEGVVV

-54 EYADRMVNALGTNGI
+54 EYADHLVNALGTNGI
-69 RTKKVIFTISS
+69 HTKRVIFTISS

-94 ASKIEALV
+94 ANKIEALV
-102 KTNAN
+102 KNNAN
-107 EYFPVDLTQYEIG
+107 DYFPVDLTQYEIG

-127 TENGKLRVMALAVP
+127 TEEGKLRVMALAVP

-150 LAQMCSWEV
+150 LAQMCGWEV

-176 KSEKVTMVIKIDEN
+176 KSEKVTMMIKIDEN
-190 STIVTVLSAGKV
+190 NTIVTVLSAGKV

-216 DTMIASGAYAVNDPM
+216 ETMIASGAYAVNDPM

-237 QKKTCLNRVLHP
+237 QKKTCLNRVLHQ
-249 GDKVWEENAG
+249 GDKLWEENAG
-259 RWEDEDAGNVEVTE
+259 RWEDEDAGNVEVTA
-273 ARQKITASL
+273 ARQKITATL
-282 EPLIVGVSRVI
+282 EPLIVGVNRVI
-293 DFYDSRNSENPIEK
+293 DFYDSRNGDTPIERT
-307 SYVTGLG
+307 YVTGLG

-334 LSEMDDKIGM
+334 LSDMEDKIGM

-365 PVGLIDKSTQKSKGL
+365 PVGLIDKSQQKAKGM

-404 AMAATSVTRYLGNV
+404 AMAVTSLTRYFGTVAENV
-418 AQNVYLQNRVQ
+418 ALQARVE
-429 ELQPAQAVYND
+429 ELQPAQTVYNE
-440 YLAAEAQYDKYTYLY
+440 YLSTAAQYDKYKYLY
-455 AYTQTP
+455 EYTENP

-471 LEQILPD
+471 LEQILPS
-478 SFYTNSFSSDQ
+478 SFWTNSFSSDME
-489 TGISMSVT
+489 GISMSVT

-511 RNMQSIDD
+511 RNMESIED
-519 VEISNITDS
+519 VQISNITDTQNELGES
-528 KDETGTSIVTFSI
+528 AVTFSI
-541 TGSYKVL
+541 TG
-548 GVILSIA
+548 
-555 MAATSVTRYLG
+555 
-566 NVAQNV
+566 
-572 YLQNRVQELQ
+572 
-582 PAQAVY
+582 
-588 NDYLAAEAQY
+588 
-598 DKYTYLYAYTQTPNE
+598 TYADIHADTEETE
-613 NLVEFINELEQI
+613 
-625 LPDSF
+625 S
-630 YTNSFSSDQTGISMS
+630 TGD
-645 VTVEGKAAAARTILN
+645 T
-660 IRNMQSIDDV
+660 
-670 EISNITDSKDETGT
+670 TGT
-684 SIVTFS
+684 
-690 ITGSYKELTDETEE
+690 
-704 SGEAQADTQ
+704 

>member
-1 MAMNNRVLS
+1 MNNRVLS
-10 IEIGNSFTKICEMDY
+10 IEIGNSFTKICEIDY

-31 VYKVLTVETPEGIVV
+31 VYKVLTVETPEGVVV

-54 EYADRMVNALGTNGI
+54 EYADHLVNALGTNGI
-69 RTKKVIFTISS
+69 RTKRVIFTISS

-94 ASKIEALV
+94 ANKIEALV

-107 EYFPVDLTQYEIG
+107 DYFPVDLTQYEIG

-127 TENGKLRVMALAVP
+127 TEEGKLRVMALAVP
-141 KALLDSYYQ
+141 KALLNSYYQ
-150 LAQMCSWEV
+150 LAQMCGWEV

-176 KSEKVTMVIKIDEN
+176 KSEKVTMMIKIDEN

-216 DTMIASGAYAVNDPM
+216 ETMIASGAYAVNDPM

-237 QKKTCLNRVLHP
+237 QKKTCLNRVLHQ
-249 GDKVWEENAG
+249 GDKLWEENAG
-259 RWEDEDAGNVEVTE
+259 RWEDEDAGNVEVTA
-273 ARQKITASL
+273 ARQKITSSL

-293 DFYDSRNSENPIEK
+293 DFYDSRNGDTPIERT
-307 SYVTGLG
+307 YVTGLG

-365 PVGLIDKSTQKSKGL
+365 PVGLIDKSTQKAKGL

-404 AMAATSVTRYLGNV
+404 AMAVTSLTRYFGTVAENV
-418 AQNVYLQNRVQ
+418 ALQARVE
-429 ELQPAQAVYND
+429 ELQPAQTVYNE
-440 YLAAEAQYDKYTYLY
+440 YLSTAAQYDKYKYLY
-455 AYTQTP
+455 EYTENP

-471 LEQILPD
+471 LEQILPS
-478 SFYTNSFSSDQ
+478 SFWTNSFSSDME
-489 TGISMSVT
+489 GISMSVT

-511 RNMQSIDD
+511 RNMESIED
-519 VEISNITDS
+519 VQISNITDAQNELGES
-528 KDETGTSIVTFSI
+528 AVTFSI
-541 TGSYKVL
+541 TGTYADIHADSEEAENT
-548 GVILSIA
+548 GD
-555 MAATSVTRYLG
+555 AA
-566 NVAQNV
+566 
-572 YLQNRVQELQ
+572 
-582 PAQAVY
+582 
-588 NDYLAAEAQY
+588 
-598 DKYTYLYAYTQTPNE
+598 
-613 NLVEFINELEQI
+613 
-625 LPDSF
+625 
-630 YTNSFSSDQTGISMS
+630 
-645 VTVEGKAAAARTILN
+645 
-660 IRNMQSIDDV
+660 
-670 EISNITDSKDETGT
+670 GT
-684 SIVTFS
+684 
-690 ITGSYKELTDETEE
+690 
-704 SGEAQADTQ
+704 

>member
-1 MAMNNRVLS
+1 MNNRVLS
-10 IEIGNSFTKICEMDY
+10 IEIGNSFTKICEIDY

-31 VYKVLTVETPEGIVV
+31 VYKVLTVETPEGVVV

-54 EYADRMVNALGTNGI
+54 EYADHLVNALGTNGI
-69 RTKKVIFTISS
+69 HTRRVIFTISS

-94 ASKIEALV
+94 ANKIEALV

-107 EYFPVDLTQYEIG
+107 DYFPVDLTQYEIG

-127 TENGKLRVMALAVP
+127 TEEGKLRVMALAVP

-150 LAQMCSWEV
+150 LAQMCGWEV

-176 KSEKVTMVIKIDEN
+176 KSEKVTMMIKIDEN

-216 DTMIASGAYAVNDPM
+216 ETMIASGAYAVNDPM

-237 QKKTCLNRVLHP
+237 QKKTCLNRVLHQ
-249 GDKVWEENAG
+249 GDKLWEENAG
-259 RWEDEDAGNVEVTE
+259 RWEDEDAGNVEVTA
-273 ARQKITASL
+273 ARQKITSSL

-293 DFYDSRNSENPIEK
+293 DFYDSRNSNTPIERT
-307 SYVTGLG
+307 YVTGLG

-334 LSEMDDKIGM
+334 LSDMDDKIGM

-365 PVGLIDKSTQKSKGL
+365 PVGLIDKSQQKGKGM

-404 AMAATSVTRYLGNV
+404 AMAVTSLTRYFGTVAENV
-418 AQNVYLQNRVQ
+418 ALQARVE
-429 ELQPAQAVYND
+429 ELQPAQTVYNE
-440 YLAAEAQYDKYTYLY
+440 YLSTAAQYDKYKYLY
-455 AYTQTP
+455 EYTENP

-471 LEQILPD
+471 LEQILPS
-478 SFYTNSFSSDQ
+478 SFWTNSFSSDLE
-489 TGISMSVT
+489 GISMSVT

-511 RNMQSIDD
+511 RNMESIED
-519 VEISNITDS
+519 VQISNITDTQNELGES
-528 KDETGTSIVTFSI
+528 AVTFSI
-541 TGSYKVL
+541 TG
-548 GVILSIA
+548 
-555 MAATSVTRYLG
+555 
-566 NVAQNV
+566 
-572 YLQNRVQELQ
+572 
-582 PAQAVY
+582 
-588 NDYLAAEAQY
+588 
-598 DKYTYLYAYTQTPNE
+598 TYADIHADTEETE
-613 NLVEFINELEQI
+613 
-625 LPDSF
+625 S
-630 YTNSFSSDQTGISMS
+630 TGD
-645 VTVEGKAAAARTILN
+645 T
-660 IRNMQSIDDV
+660 
-670 EISNITDSKDETGT
+670 TGT
-684 SIVTFS
+684 
-690 ITGSYKELTDETEE
+690 
-704 SGEAQADTQ
+704 

>member
-1 MAMNNRVLS
+1 MNNRVLS
-10 IEIGNSFTKICEMDY
+10 IEIGNSFTKICEIDY

-31 VYKVLTVETPEGIVV
+31 VYKVLTVETPEGVVV

-54 EYADRMVNALGTNGI
+54 EYADHLVNALGTNGI
-69 RTKKVIFTISS
+69 RTKRVIFTISS

-94 ASKIEALV
+94 ANKIEALV

-107 EYFPVDLTQYEIG
+107 DYFPVDLTQYEIG

-127 TENGKLRVMALAVP
+127 TEEGKLRVMALAVP
-141 KALLDSYYQ
+141 KALLNSYYQ
-150 LAQMCSWEV
+150 LAQMCGWEV

-176 KSEKVTMVIKIDEN
+176 KTETVTMMIKIDEN

-216 DTMIASGAYAVNDPM
+216 ETMIASGAYAVNDPM

-237 QKKTCLNRVLHP
+237 QKKTCLNRVLHQ
-249 GDKVWEENAG
+249 GDKLWEENAG
-259 RWEDEDAGNVEVTE
+259 RWEDEDAGNVEVTA
-273 ARQKITASL
+273 ARQKITSTL
-282 EPLIVGVSRVI
+282 EPLIVGVNRVI
-293 DFYDSRNSENPIEK
+293 DFYDSRNSDTPIERT
-307 SYVTGLG
+307 YVTGLG

-334 LSEMDDKIGM
+334 LSDMEDKIGM

-365 PVGLIDKSTQKSKGL
+365 PVGLIDKSQQKAKGM

-404 AMAATSVTRYLGNV
+404 AMAVTSLTRYFGTVAENV
-418 AQNVYLQNRVQ
+418 ALQARVE
-429 ELQPAQAVYND
+429 ELQPAQTVYND
-440 YLAAEAQYDKYTYLY
+440 YLATAAQYDKYQYLY
-455 AYTQTP
+455 EYTENP

-471 LEQILPD
+471 LEQILPS
-478 SFYTNSFSSDQ
+478 SFWTNSFSSDQ
-489 TGISMSVT
+489 EGISMSVT
-497 VEGKAAA
+497 VTGKEAA

-511 RNMQSIDD
+511 RNMQSIED
-519 VEISNITDS
+519 VQISNITDTQNELGES
-528 KDETGTSIVTFSI
+528 AVTFSI
-541 TGSYKVL
+541 TGTYADIHADSEEAENT
-548 GVILSIA
+548 GD
-555 MAATSVTRYLG
+555 AA
-566 NVAQNV
+566 
-572 YLQNRVQELQ
+572 
-582 PAQAVY
+582 
-588 NDYLAAEAQY
+588 
-598 DKYTYLYAYTQTPNE
+598 
-613 NLVEFINELEQI
+613 
-625 LPDSF
+625 
-630 YTNSFSSDQTGISMS
+630 
-645 VTVEGKAAAARTILN
+645 
-660 IRNMQSIDDV
+660 
-670 EISNITDSKDETGT
+670 GT
-684 SIVTFS
+684 
-690 ITGSYKELTDETEE
+690 
-704 SGEAQADTQ
+704 

>member
-10 IEIGNSFTKICEMDY
+10 IEISNSFTKICEIDY

-31 VYKVLTVETPEGIVV
+31 VYKVLTVETPEGVVV

-54 EYADRMVNALGTNGI
+54 EYADHLVNALGTNGI
-69 RTKKVIFTISS
+69 RTRKVIFTISS

-94 ASKIEALV
+94 ANKIEALV

-107 EYFPVDLTQYEIG
+107 DYFPVDLTQYEIG

-127 TENGKLRVMALAVP
+127 TEDGKLRVMALAVP
-141 KALLDSYYQ
+141 KALLNSYYQ
-150 LAQMCSWEV
+150 LAQMCGWEV

-176 KSEKVTMVIKIDEN
+176 KTETVTMMIKIDEN

-216 DTMIASGAYAVNDPM
+216 ETMIASGAYAVNDPM

-237 QKKTCLNRVLHP
+237 QKKTCLNRVLHQ
-249 GDKVWEENAG
+249 GDKLWEENAG
-259 RWEDEDAGNVEVTE
+259 RWEDEDAGNVEVTA
-273 ARQKITASL
+273 ARQKITSTL
-282 EPLIVGVSRVI
+282 EPLIVGVNRVI
-293 DFYDSRNSENPIEK
+293 DFYDSRNGDTPIERT
-307 SYVTGLG
+307 YVTGLG

-334 LSEMDDKIGM
+334 LSDMEDKIGM

-365 PVGLIDKSTQKSKGL
+365 PVGLIDKSQQKAKGM

-404 AMAATSVTRYLGNV
+404 AMAVTSLTRYFGTVAENV
-418 AQNVYLQNRVQ
+418 ALQARVE

-440 YLAAEAQYDKYTYLY
+440 YLATAAQYDKYQYLY
-455 AYTQTP
+455 EYTENP

-471 LEQILPD
+471 LEQILPS
-478 SFYTNSFSSDQ
+478 SFWTNSFSSDME
-489 TGISMSVT
+489 GISMSVT

-511 RNMQSIDD
+511 RNMESIED
-519 VEISNITDS
+519 VQISNITDAQNELGES
-528 KDETGTSIVTFSI
+528 AVTFSI
-541 TGSYKVL
+541 TGTYADIHADSEEAENT
-548 GVILSIA
+548 GD
-555 MAATSVTRYLG
+555 AA
-566 NVAQNV
+566 
-572 YLQNRVQELQ
+572 
-582 PAQAVY
+582 
-588 NDYLAAEAQY
+588 
-598 DKYTYLYAYTQTPNE
+598 
-613 NLVEFINELEQI
+613 
-625 LPDSF
+625 
-630 YTNSFSSDQTGISMS
+630 
-645 VTVEGKAAAARTILN
+645 
-660 IRNMQSIDDV
+660 
-670 EISNITDSKDETGT
+670 GT
-684 SIVTFS
+684 
-690 ITGSYKELTDETEE
+690 
-704 SGEAQADTQ
+704 

>member
-1 MAMNNRVLS
+1 MNNRVLS
-10 IEIGNSFTKICEMDY
+10 IEIGNSFTKICEIDY

-31 VYKVLTVETPEGIVV
+31 VYKVLTVETPEGVVV

-54 EYADRMVNALGTNGI
+54 EYADHLVNALGTNGI
-69 RTKKVIFTISS
+69 RTKRVIFTISS

-94 ASKIEALV
+94 ANKIEALV

-107 EYFPVDLTQYEIG
+107 DYFPVDLTQYEIG

-127 TENGKLRVMALAVP
+127 TEEGKLRVMALAVP

-150 LAQMCSWEV
+150 LAQMCGWEV

-176 KSEKVTMVIKIDEN
+176 KSEKVTMMIKIDEN

-216 DTMIASGAYAVNDPM
+216 ETMIASGAYAVNDPM

-237 QKKTCLNRVLHP
+237 QKKTCLNRVLHQ
-249 GDKVWEENAG
+249 GDKLWEENAG
-259 RWEDEDAGNVEVTE
+259 RWEDEDAGNVEVTA
-273 ARQKITASL
+273 ARQKITSTL

-293 DFYDSRNSENPIEK
+293 DFYDSRNGDTPIERT
-307 SYVTGLG
+307 YVTGLG

-334 LSEMDDKIGM
+334 LSDMDDKIGM

-365 PVGLIDKSTQKSKGL
+365 PVGLIDKSTQKAKGL

-404 AMAATSVTRYLGNV
+404 AMAVTSLTRYFGTVAENV
-418 AQNVYLQNRVQ
+418 ALQARVE
-429 ELQPAQAVYND
+429 ELQPAQAVYNE
-440 YLAAEAQYDKYTYLY
+440 YLSAAAQYDKYKYLY
-455 AYTQTP
+455 EYTENP

-471 LEQILPD
+471 LEQILPS
-478 SFYTNSFSSDQ
+478 SFWTNSFSSDME
-489 TGISMSVT
+489 GISMSVT

-511 RNMQSIDD
+511 RNMESIED
-519 VEISNITDS
+519 VQISNITDTQNELGES
-528 KDETGTSIVTFSI
+528 AVTFSI
-541 TGSYKVL
+541 TG
-548 GVILSIA
+548 
-555 MAATSVTRYLG
+555 
-566 NVAQNV
+566 
-572 YLQNRVQELQ
+572 
-582 PAQAVY
+582 
-588 NDYLAAEAQY
+588 
-598 DKYTYLYAYTQTPNE
+598 TYADIHADTEETE
-613 NLVEFINELEQI
+613 
-625 LPDSF
+625 S
-630 YTNSFSSDQTGISMS
+630 TGD
-645 VTVEGKAAAARTILN
+645 T
-660 IRNMQSIDDV
+660 
-670 EISNITDSKDETGT
+670 TGT
-684 SIVTFS
+684 
-690 ITGSYKELTDETEE
+690 
-704 SGEAQADTQ
+704 

>member
-1 MAMNNRVLS
+1 MNNRVLS
-10 IEIGNSFTKICEMDY
+10 IEIGNSFTKICEIDY

-31 VYKVLTVETPEGIVV
+31 VYKVLTVETPEGVVV

-54 EYADRMVNALGTNGI
+54 EYADHLVNALGTNGI
-69 RTKKVIFTISS
+69 RTKRVIFTISS

-94 ASKIEALV
+94 ANKIEALV

-107 EYFPVDLTQYEIG
+107 DYFPVDLTQYEIG

-127 TENGKLRVMALAVP
+127 TEEGKLRVMALAVP

-150 LAQMCSWEV
+150 LAQMCGWEV

-176 KSEKVTMVIKIDEN
+176 KSEIVTMMIKIDEN

-216 DTMIASGAYAVNDPM
+216 ETMIASGVYAVNDPM

-237 QKKTCLNRVLHP
+237 QKKTCLNRVLHQ
-249 GDKVWEENAG
+249 GDKLWEENAG
-259 RWEDEDAGNVEVTE
+259 RWEDEDAGNVEVTA

-293 DFYDSRNSENPIEK
+293 DFYDSRNSDTPIERT
-307 SYVTGLG
+307 YVTGLG

-365 PVGLIDKSTQKSKGL
+365 PVGLIDKSTQKAKGL

-394 VLVLGVILSI
+394 ILVLGVILSI
-404 AMAATSVTRYLGNV
+404 AMAVTSLTRYFGTVAENV
-418 AQNVYLQNRVQ
+418 ALQARVE
-429 ELQPAQAVYND
+429 ELQPAQTVYNE
-440 YLAAEAQYDKYTYLY
+440 YLSAAAQYDKYKYLY
-455 AYTQTP
+455 EYTENP

-478 SFYTNSFSSDQ
+478 SFYTDSFSSDQ
-489 TGISMSVT
+489 TGISMTVN

-511 RNMQSIDD
+511 RNMESIED
-519 VEISNITDS
+519 VQISNITDNQ
-528 KDETGTSIVTFSI
+528 DEMGGSWVMFSMTGT
-541 TGSYKVL
+541 YRE
-548 GVILSIA
+548 LS
-555 MAATSVTRYLG
+555 
-566 NVAQNV
+566 
-572 YLQNRVQELQ
+572 
-582 PAQAVY
+582 
-588 NDYLAAEAQY
+588 
-598 DKYTYLYAYTQTPNE
+598 
-613 NLVEFINELEQI
+613 
-625 LPDSF
+625 
-630 YTNSFSSDQTGISMS
+630 
-645 VTVEGKAAAARTILN
+645 
-660 IRNMQSIDDV
+660 
-670 EISNITDSKDETGT
+670 
-684 SIVTFS
+684 
-690 ITGSYKELTDETEE
+690 DETEE
-704 SGEAQADTQ
+704 TGETVESTQ
-713 TAQ
+713 SVQ

>member
-10 IEIGNSFTKICEMDY
+10 IEIGNSFTKICEIDY

-31 VYKVLTVETPEGIVV
+31 VYKVLTVETPEGVVV

-54 EYADRMVNALGTNGI
+54 EYADHLVNALGTNSI
-69 RTKKVIFTISS
+69 RTRKVIFTISS

-94 ASKIEALV
+94 ANKIEALV

-107 EYFPVDLTQYEIG
+107 DYFPVDLTQYEIG

-127 TENGKLRVMALAVP
+127 TEEGKLRVMALAVP

-150 LAQMCSWEV
+150 LAQMCGWEV

-176 KSEKVTMVIKIDEN
+176 KSEKVTMMIKIDEN

-216 DTMIASGAYAVNDPM
+216 ETMIASGAYAVNDSM

-237 QKKTCLNRVLHP
+237 QKKTCLNRVLHQ
-249 GDKVWEENAG
+249 GDKLWEENAG
-259 RWEDEDAGNVEVTE
+259 RWEDEDAGNVEVTA

-293 DFYDSRNSENPIEK
+293 DFYDSRNSDTPIERT
-307 SYVTGLG
+307 YVTGLG

-365 PVGLIDKSTQKSKGL
+365 PVGLIDKSTQKAKGL

-394 VLVLGVILSI
+394 ILVLGVILSI
-404 AMAATSVTRYLGNV
+404 AMAVTSLTRYFGTVAENV
-418 AQNVYLQNRVQ
+418 ALQARVE
-429 ELQPAQAVYND
+429 ELQPAQTVYNE
-440 YLAAEAQYDKYTYLY
+440 YLSAAAQYDKYKYLY
-455 AYTQTP
+455 EYTENP

-471 LEQILPD
+471 LEQILPS
-478 SFYTNSFSSDQ
+478 SFWTNSFSSDME
-489 TGISMSVT
+489 GISMSVT
-497 VEGKAAA
+497 VEGKATA

-511 RNMQSIDD
+511 RNMESIED
-519 VEISNITDS
+519 VQISNITDTQNELGES
-528 KDETGTSIVTFSI
+528 AVTFSI
-541 TGSYKVL
+541 TG
-548 GVILSIA
+548 
-555 MAATSVTRYLG
+555 
-566 NVAQNV
+566 
-572 YLQNRVQELQ
+572 
-582 PAQAVY
+582 
-588 NDYLAAEAQY
+588 
-598 DKYTYLYAYTQTPNE
+598 TYADIHADTEETE
-613 NLVEFINELEQI
+613 
-625 LPDSF
+625 S
-630 YTNSFSSDQTGISMS
+630 TGD
-645 VTVEGKAAAARTILN
+645 T
-660 IRNMQSIDDV
+660 
-670 EISNITDSKDETGT
+670 TGT
-684 SIVTFS
+684 
-690 ITGSYKELTDETEE
+690 
-704 SGEAQADTQ
+704 

>member
-1 MAMNNRVLS
+1 MNNRVLS
-10 IEIGNSFTKICEMDY
+10 IEIGNSFTKICEIDY

-31 VYKVLTVETPEGIVV
+31 VYKVLTVETPEGVVV

-54 EYADRMVNALGTNGI
+54 EYADHLVNALDTNGI
-69 RTKKVIFTISS
+69 HTKRVIFTISS

-94 ASKIEALV
+94 ANKIEALV

-107 EYFPVDLTQYEIG
+107 DYFPVDLTQYEIG

-127 TENGKLRVMALAVP
+127 TEEGKLRVMALAVP

-150 LAQMCSWEV
+150 LAQMCGWEV

-176 KSEKVTMVIKIDEN
+176 KSEKVTMMIKIDEN

-216 DTMIASGAYAVNDPM
+216 ETMIASGAYAVNDPM

-237 QKKTCLNRVLHP
+237 QKKTCLNRVLHQ
-249 GDKVWEENAG
+249 GDKLWEENAG
-259 RWEDEDAGNVEVTE
+259 RWEDEDAGNVEVTA
-273 ARQKITASL
+273 ARQKITSSL

-293 DFYDSRNSENPIEK
+293 DFYDSRNSNTPIERT
-307 SYVTGLG
+307 YVTGLG

-334 LSEMDDKIGM
+334 LSDMDDKIGM

-365 PVGLIDKSTQKSKGL
+365 PVGLIDKSQQKGKGM

-404 AMAATSVTRYLGNV
+404 AMAVTSLTRYFGTVAENV
-418 AQNVYLQNRVQ
+418 ALQARVE
-429 ELQPAQAVYND
+429 ELQPAQTVYNE
-440 YLAAEAQYDKYTYLY
+440 YLSAAAQYDKYKYLY
-455 AYTQTP
+455 EYTENP

-478 SFYTNSFSSDQ
+478 SFYTDSFSSDQ
-489 TGISMSVT
+489 TGISMTVN

-511 RNMQSIDD
+511 RNMESIED
-519 VEISNITDS
+519 VQISNITDNQ
-528 KDETGTSIVTFSI
+528 DEMGGSWVMFSMTGT
-541 TGSYKVL
+541 YRE
-548 GVILSIA
+548 LS
-555 MAATSVTRYLG
+555 
-566 NVAQNV
+566 
-572 YLQNRVQELQ
+572 
-582 PAQAVY
+582 
-588 NDYLAAEAQY
+588 
-598 DKYTYLYAYTQTPNE
+598 
-613 NLVEFINELEQI
+613 
-625 LPDSF
+625 
-630 YTNSFSSDQTGISMS
+630 
-645 VTVEGKAAAARTILN
+645 
-660 IRNMQSIDDV
+660 
-670 EISNITDSKDETGT
+670 
-684 SIVTFS
+684 
-690 ITGSYKELTDETEE
+690 DETEE
-704 SGEAQADTQ
+704 TGETVESTQ
-713 TAQ
+713 SVQ

>member
-1 MAMNNRVLS
+1 MNNRVLS
-10 IEIGNSFTKICEMDY
+10 IEIGNSFTKICEIDY

-31 VYKVLTVETPEGIVV
+31 VYKVLTVETPEGVVV

-54 EYADRMVNALGTNGI
+54 EYADHLVNALGTNGI
-69 RTKKVIFTISS
+69 HTRRVIFTISS

-94 ASKIEALV
+94 ANKIEALV

-107 EYFPVDLTQYEIG
+107 DYFPVDLTQYEIG

-127 TENGKLRVMALAVP
+127 TEEGKLRVMALAVP

-150 LAQMCSWEV
+150 LAQMCGWEV

-176 KSEKVTMVIKIDEN
+176 KSEKVTMMIKIDEN

-216 DTMIASGAYAVNDPM
+216 ETMIASGAYAVNDPM

-237 QKKTCLNRVLHP
+237 QKKTCLNRVLHQ
-249 GDKVWEENAG
+249 GDKLWEENAG
-259 RWEDEDAGNVEVTE
+259 RWEDEDAGNVEVTA
-273 ARQKITASL
+273 ARQKITSSL

-293 DFYDSRNSENPIEK
+293 DFYDSRNSNTPIERT
-307 SYVTGLG
+307 YVTGLG

-334 LSEMDDKIGM
+334 LSDMDDKIGM

-365 PVGLIDKSTQKSKGL
+365 PVGLIDKSQQKGKGM

-404 AMAATSVTRYLGNV
+404 AMAVTSLTRYFGTVAENV
-418 AQNVYLQNRVQ
+418 ALQARVE
-429 ELQPAQAVYND
+429 ELQPAQAVYNE
-440 YLAAEAQYDKYTYLY
+440 YLSAAAQYDKYKYLY
-455 AYTQTP
+455 EYTENP

-471 LEQILPD
+471 LEQILPS
-478 SFYTNSFSSDQ
+478 SFWTNSFSSDME
-489 TGISMSVT
+489 GISMSVT

-511 RNMQSIDD
+511 RNMESIED
-519 VEISNITDS
+519 VQISNITDTQNELGES
-528 KDETGTSIVTFSI
+528 AVTFSI
-541 TGSYKVL
+541 TG
-548 GVILSIA
+548 
-555 MAATSVTRYLG
+555 
-566 NVAQNV
+566 
-572 YLQNRVQELQ
+572 
-582 PAQAVY
+582 
-588 NDYLAAEAQY
+588 
-598 DKYTYLYAYTQTPNE
+598 TYADIHADTEETE
-613 NLVEFINELEQI
+613 
-625 LPDSF
+625 S
-630 YTNSFSSDQTGISMS
+630 TGD
-645 VTVEGKAAAARTILN
+645 T
-660 IRNMQSIDDV
+660 
-670 EISNITDSKDETGT
+670 TGT
-684 SIVTFS
+684 
-690 ITGSYKELTDETEE
+690 
-704 SGEAQADTQ
+704 

>member
-10 IEIGNSFTKICEMDY
+10 IEIGNSFTKICEIDY

-31 VYKVLTVETPEGIVV
+31 VYKVLTVETPEGVVV

-54 EYADRMVNALGTNGI
+54 EYADHLVNALGTNGI

-94 ASKIEALV
+94 ANKIEALV

-107 EYFPVDLTQYEIG
+107 DYFPVDLTQYEIG

-127 TENGKLRVMALAVP
+127 TEEGKLRVMALAVP

-150 LAQMCSWEV
+150 LAQMCGWEV

-176 KSEKVTMVIKIDEN
+176 KSEKVTMMIKIDEN

-216 DTMIASGAYAVNDPM
+216 ETMIASGAYAVNDPM

-237 QKKTCLNRVLHP
+237 QKKTCLNRVLHQ
-249 GDKVWEENAG
+249 GDKLWEENAG
-259 RWEDEDAGNVEVTE
+259 RWEDEDAGNVEVTT
-273 ARQKITASL
+273 ARQKITSSL

-293 DFYDSRNSENPIEK
+293 DFYDSRNSDTPIERT
-307 SYVTGLG
+307 YVTGLG

-334 LSEMDDKIGM
+334 LSDMDDKIGM

-365 PVGLIDKSTQKSKGL
+365 PVGLIDKSQQKAKGM

-404 AMAATSVTRYLGNV
+404 VMAVTSLTRYFGTVAENV
-418 AQNVYLQNRVQ
+418 ALQARVE
-429 ELQPAQAVYND
+429 ELQPAQTVYNE
-440 YLAAEAQYDKYTYLY
+440 YLSTAAQYDKYKYLY
-455 AYTQTP
+455 EYTENP

-478 SFYTNSFSSDQ
+478 SFYTDSFSSDQ
-489 TGISMSVT
+489 TGISMTVN

-511 RNMQSIDD
+511 RNMESIED
-519 VEISNITDS
+519 VQISNITDNQ
-528 KDETGTSIVTFSI
+528 DEMGGSWVMFSMTGT
-541 TGSYKVL
+541 YRE
-548 GVILSIA
+548 LS
-555 MAATSVTRYLG
+555 
-566 NVAQNV
+566 
-572 YLQNRVQELQ
+572 
-582 PAQAVY
+582 
-588 NDYLAAEAQY
+588 
-598 DKYTYLYAYTQTPNE
+598 
-613 NLVEFINELEQI
+613 
-625 LPDSF
+625 
-630 YTNSFSSDQTGISMS
+630 
-645 VTVEGKAAAARTILN
+645 
-660 IRNMQSIDDV
+660 
-670 EISNITDSKDETGT
+670 
-684 SIVTFS
+684 
-690 ITGSYKELTDETEE
+690 DETEE
-704 SGEAQADTQ
+704 TGETVESTQ
-713 TAQ
+713 SVQ

>member
-1 MAMNNRVLS
+1 MNNRVLS
-10 IEIGNSFTKICEMDY
+10 IEIGNSFTKICEIDY

-31 VYKVLTVETPEGIVV
+31 VYKVLTVETPEGVVV

-54 EYADRMVNALGTNGI
+54 EYADHLVNALATNGI

-94 ASKIEALV
+94 ANKIEALV

-107 EYFPVDLTQYEIG
+107 DYFPVDLTQYEIG

-127 TENGKLRVMALAVP
+127 TEEGKLRVMALAVP
-141 KALLDSYYQ
+141 KALLNSYYQ
-150 LAQMCSWEV
+150 LAQMCGWEV

-176 KSEKVTMVIKIDEN
+176 RSEKVTMMIKIDEN

-216 DTMIASGAYAVNDPM
+216 ETMIASGAYAVNDPM

-237 QKKTCLNRVLHP
+237 QKKTCLNRVLHQ

-259 RWEDEDAGNVEVTE
+259 RWEDEDAGNVEVTA

-293 DFYDSRNSENPIEK
+293 DFYDSRNGDTPIERT
-307 SYVTGLG
+307 YVTGLG

-334 LSEMDDKIGM
+334 LSDMEDKIGM

-365 PVGLIDKSTQKSKGL
+365 PVGLIDKSQQKAKGM

-404 AMAATSVTRYLGNV
+404 AMAVTSLTRYFGTVAENV
-418 AQNVYLQNRVQ
+418 ALQARVE
-429 ELQPAQAVYND
+429 ELQPAQTVYND
-440 YLAAEAQYDKYTYLY
+440 YLATAAQYDKYQYLY
-455 AYTQTP
+455 EYTENP

-471 LEQILPD
+471 LEQILPS
-478 SFYTNSFSSDQ
+478 SFWTNSFSSDQ
-489 TGISMSVT
+489 EGISMSVT
-497 VEGKAAA
+497 VTGKEAA

-511 RNMQSIDD
+511 RNMQSIED
-519 VEISNITDS
+519 VQISNITDTQNELGES
-528 KDETGTSIVTFSI
+528 AVTFSI
-541 TGSYKVL
+541 TGTYADIHADSEEAENT
-548 GVILSIA
+548 GD
-555 MAATSVTRYLG
+555 AA
-566 NVAQNV
+566 
-572 YLQNRVQELQ
+572 
-582 PAQAVY
+582 
-588 NDYLAAEAQY
+588 
-598 DKYTYLYAYTQTPNE
+598 
-613 NLVEFINELEQI
+613 
-625 LPDSF
+625 
-630 YTNSFSSDQTGISMS
+630 
-645 VTVEGKAAAARTILN
+645 
-660 IRNMQSIDDV
+660 
-670 EISNITDSKDETGT
+670 GT
-684 SIVTFS
+684 
-690 ITGSYKELTDETEE
+690 
-704 SGEAQADTQ
+704 

>member
-10 IEIGNSFTKICEMDY
+10 IEIGNSFTKICEIDY

-31 VYKVLTVETPEGIVV
+31 VYKVLTVETPEGVVV

-54 EYADRMVNALGTNGI
+54 EYADHLVNALGTNGI

-107 EYFPVDLTQYEIG
+107 DYFPVDLTQYEIG

-127 TENGKLRVMALAVP
+127 TEEGKLRVMALAVP

-150 LAQMCSWEV
+150 LAQMCGWEV

-176 KSEKVTMVIKIDEN
+176 KTETVTMMIKIDEN

-216 DTMIASGAYAVNDPM
+216 ETMIASGAYAVNDPM

-237 QKKTCLNRVLHP
+237 QKKTCLNRVLHQ
-249 GDKVWEENAG
+249 GDKLWEENAG
-259 RWEDEDAGNVEVTE
+259 RWEDEDAGNVEVTA
-273 ARQKITASL
+273 ARQKITSSL

-293 DFYDSRNSENPIEK
+293 DFYDSRNGDNPIQK
-307 SYVTGLG
+307 TFVTGLG

-334 LSEMDDKIGM
+334 LSDMEDKIGM

-365 PVGLIDKSTQKSKGL
+365 PVGLIDKSQQKTKGM

-404 AMAATSVTRYLGNV
+404 AMAVTSLTRYFGTVAENV
-418 AQNVYLQNRVQ
+418 ALQARVE

-440 YLAAEAQYDKYTYLY
+440 YLATAAQYDKYQYLY
-455 AYTQTP
+455 EYTENP

-471 LEQILPD
+471 LEQILPS
-478 SFYTNSFSSDQ
+478 SFWTNSFSSDME
-489 TGISMSVT
+489 GISMSVT

-511 RNMQSIDD
+511 RNMESIED
-519 VEISNITDS
+519 VQISNITDAQNELGES
-528 KDETGTSIVTFSI
+528 AVTFSI
-541 TGSYKVL
+541 TGTYADIHADSEEAENT
-548 GVILSIA
+548 GD
-555 MAATSVTRYLG
+555 AA
-566 NVAQNV
+566 
-572 YLQNRVQELQ
+572 
-582 PAQAVY
+582 
-588 NDYLAAEAQY
+588 
-598 DKYTYLYAYTQTPNE
+598 
-613 NLVEFINELEQI
+613 
-625 LPDSF
+625 
-630 YTNSFSSDQTGISMS
+630 
-645 VTVEGKAAAARTILN
+645 
-660 IRNMQSIDDV
+660 
-670 EISNITDSKDETGT
+670 GT
-684 SIVTFS
+684 
-690 ITGSYKELTDETEE
+690 
-704 SGEAQADTQ
+704 

>member
-10 IEIGNSFTKICEMDY
+10 IEIGNSFTKICEIDY

-31 VYKVLTVETPEGIVV
+31 VYKVLTVETPEGVVV

-54 EYADRMVNALGTNGI
+54 EYADHLVNALGTNGI
-69 RTKKVIFTISS
+69 RTRKVIFTISS

-94 ASKIEALV
+94 ANKIEALV

-107 EYFPVDLTQYEIG
+107 DYFPVDLTQYEIG

-127 TENGKLRVMALAVP
+127 TEDGKLRVMALAVP
-141 KALLDSYYQ
+141 KALLNSYYQ
-150 LAQMCSWEV
+150 LAQMCGWEV

-176 KSEKVTMVIKIDEN
+176 KTETVTMMIKIDEN
-190 STIVTVLSAGKV
+190 NTIVTVLSAGKV

-216 DTMIASGAYAVNDPM
+216 ETMITSGVYAVNDPM

-237 QKKTCLNRVLHP
+237 QKKTCLNRVLHQ
-249 GDKVWEENAG
+249 GDKLWEENAG
-259 RWEDEDAGNVEVTE
+259 RWEDEDAGNVEVTA

-293 DFYDSRNSENPIEK
+293 DFYDSRNGDNPIQK
-307 SYVTGLG
+307 TFVTGLG

-334 LSEMDDKIGM
+334 LSDMEDKIGM

-365 PVGLIDKSTQKSKGL
+365 PVGLIDKSQQKAKGM

-404 AMAATSVTRYLGNV
+404 AMAVTSLTRYFGTVAENV
-418 AQNVYLQNRVQ
+418 ALQARVE

-440 YLAAEAQYDKYTYLY
+440 YLATAAQYDKYQYLY
-455 AYTQTP
+455 EYTENP

-471 LEQILPD
+471 LEQILPS
-478 SFYTNSFSSDQ
+478 SFWTNSFSSDME
-489 TGISMSVT
+489 GISMSVT

-511 RNMQSIDD
+511 RNMESIED
-519 VEISNITDS
+519 VQISNITDAQNELGES
-528 KDETGTSIVTFSI
+528 AVTFSI
-541 TGSYKVL
+541 TGTYADIHADSEEAENT
-548 GVILSIA
+548 GD
-555 MAATSVTRYLG
+555 AA
-566 NVAQNV
+566 
-572 YLQNRVQELQ
+572 
-582 PAQAVY
+582 
-588 NDYLAAEAQY
+588 
-598 DKYTYLYAYTQTPNE
+598 
-613 NLVEFINELEQI
+613 
-625 LPDSF
+625 
-630 YTNSFSSDQTGISMS
+630 
-645 VTVEGKAAAARTILN
+645 
-660 IRNMQSIDDV
+660 
-670 EISNITDSKDETGT
+670 GT
-684 SIVTFS
+684 
-690 ITGSYKELTDETEE
+690 
-704 SGEAQADTQ
+704 

>member
-1 MAMNNRVLS
+1 MNNRVLS
-10 IEIGNSFTKICEMDY
+10 IEIGNSFTKICEIDY

-31 VYKVLTVETPEGIVV
+31 VYKVLTVETPEGVVV

-54 EYADRMVNALGTNGI
+54 EYADHLVNALGTNGI
-69 RTKKVIFTISS
+69 RTRKVIFTISS

-94 ASKIEALV
+94 ANKIEALV

-107 EYFPVDLTQYEIG
+107 DYFPVDLTQYEIG

-127 TENGKLRVMALAVP
+127 TEDGKLRVMALAVP
-141 KALLDSYYQ
+141 KALLNSYYQ
-150 LAQMCSWEV
+150 LAQMCGWEV

-176 KSEKVTMVIKIDEN
+176 KTETVTMMIKIDEN
-190 STIVTVLSAGKV
+190 NTIVTVLSAGKV

-216 DTMIASGAYAVNDPM
+216 ETMITSGVYAVNDPM

-237 QKKTCLNRVLHP
+237 QKKTCLNRVLHQ
-249 GDKVWEENAG
+249 GDKLWEENAG
-259 RWEDEDAGNVEVTE
+259 RWEDEDAGNVEVTA
-273 ARQKITASL
+273 ARQKITSSL
-282 EPLIVGVSRVI
+282 ETLIVGVSRVI
-293 DFYDSRNSENPIEK
+293 DFYDSRNGDNPIQK
-307 SYVTGLG
+307 TFVTGLG

-334 LSEMDDKIGM
+334 LSDMEDKIGM

-365 PVGLIDKSTQKSKGL
+365 PVGLIDKSQQKAKGM

-404 AMAATSVTRYLGNV
+404 AMAVTSLTRYFGTVAENV
-418 AQNVYLQNRVQ
+418 ALQERVE

-440 YLAAEAQYDKYTYLY
+440 YLATAAQYDKYQYLY
-455 AYTQTP
+455 EYTENP

-471 LEQILPD
+471 LEQILPS
-478 SFYTNSFSSDQ
+478 SFWTNSFSSDME
-489 TGISMSVT
+489 GISMSVT

-511 RNMQSIDD
+511 RNMESIED
-519 VEISNITDS
+519 VQISNITDS
-528 KDETGTSIVTFSI
+528 KDEAGKSTVTFSI
-541 TGSYKVL
+541 TGTYK
-548 GVILSIA
+548 A
-555 MAATSVTRYLG
+555 
-566 NVAQNV
+566 
-572 YLQNRVQELQ
+572 
-582 PAQAVY
+582 
-588 NDYLAAEAQY
+588 
-598 DKYTYLYAYTQTPNE
+598 
-613 NLVEFINELEQI
+613 
-625 LPDSF
+625 
-630 YTNSFSSDQTGISMS
+630 
-645 VTVEGKAAAARTILN
+645 
-660 IRNMQSIDDV
+660 
-670 EISNITDSKDETGT
+670 
-684 SIVTFS
+684 
-690 ITGSYKELTDETEE
+690 LTDESAEQT
-704 SGEAQADTQ
+704 DTLTVQ
-713 TAQ
+713 

>member
-10 IEIGNSFTKICEMDY
+10 IEIGNSFTKICEIDY

-31 VYKVLTVETPEGIVV
+31 VYKVLTVETPEGVVV

-54 EYADRMVNALGTNGI
+54 EYADHLVNALGTNGI
-69 RTKKVIFTISS
+69 RTKRVIFTISS

-107 EYFPVDLTQYEIG
+107 DYFPVDLTQYEIG

-127 TENGKLRVMALAVP
+127 TEDGKLRVMALAVP
-141 KALLDSYYQ
+141 KALLNSYYQ
-150 LAQMCSWEV
+150 LAQMCGWEV

-176 KSEKVTMVIKIDEN
+176 KSEKVTMMIKIDEN
-190 STIVTVLSAGKV
+190 NTIVTVLSAGKV

-216 DTMIASGAYAVNDPM
+216 ETMIASGAYAVNDPM

-237 QKKTCLNRVLHP
+237 QKKTCLNRVLHQ
-249 GDKVWEENAG
+249 GDKLWEENAG
-259 RWEDEDAGNVEVTE
+259 RWEDEDAGNVEVTA
-273 ARQKITASL
+273 ARQKITATL
-282 EPLIVGVSRVI
+282 EPLIVGVNRVI
-293 DFYDSRNSENPIEK
+293 DFYDSRNGDTPIERT
-307 SYVTGLG
+307 YVTGLG

-334 LSEMDDKIGM
+334 LSDMEDKIGM

-365 PVGLIDKSTQKSKGL
+365 PVGLIDKSQQKTKGM

-404 AMAATSVTRYLGNV
+404 AMAVTSLTRYFGTVAENV
-418 AQNVYLQNRVQ
+418 ALQARVE
-429 ELQPAQAVYND
+429 ELQPAQTVYNE
-440 YLAAEAQYDKYTYLY
+440 YLSTAAQYDKYKYLY
-455 AYTQTP
+455 EYTENP

-478 SFYTNSFSSDQ
+478 SFYTDSFSSDQ
-489 TGISMSVT
+489 TGISMTVN

-511 RNMQSIDD
+511 RNMESIED
-519 VEISNITDS
+519 VQISNITDNQ
-528 KDETGTSIVTFSI
+528 DEMGGSWVMFSMTGT
-541 TGSYKVL
+541 YRE
-548 GVILSIA
+548 LS
-555 MAATSVTRYLG
+555 
-566 NVAQNV
+566 
-572 YLQNRVQELQ
+572 
-582 PAQAVY
+582 
-588 NDYLAAEAQY
+588 
-598 DKYTYLYAYTQTPNE
+598 
-613 NLVEFINELEQI
+613 
-625 LPDSF
+625 
-630 YTNSFSSDQTGISMS
+630 
-645 VTVEGKAAAARTILN
+645 
-660 IRNMQSIDDV
+660 
-670 EISNITDSKDETGT
+670 
-684 SIVTFS
+684 
-690 ITGSYKELTDETEE
+690 DETEE
-704 SGEAQADTQ
+704 TGETVESTQ
-713 TAQ
+713 SVQ

>member
-1 MAMNNRVLS
+1 MNNRVLS
-10 IEIGNSFTKICEMDY
+10 IEIGNSFTKICEIDY

-31 VYKVLTVETPEGIVV
+31 VYKVLTVETPEGVVV

-54 EYADRMVNALGTNGI
+54 EYADHLVNALGTNGI

-94 ASKIEALV
+94 ANKIEALV

-107 EYFPVDLTQYEIG
+107 DYFPVDLTQYEIG

-127 TENGKLRVMALAVP
+127 TEEGKLRVMALAVP
-141 KALLDSYYQ
+141 KALLNSYYQ
-150 LAQMCSWEV
+150 LAQMCGWEV

-176 KSEKVTMVIKIDEN
+176 KSEKVTMMIKIDEN

-216 DTMIASGAYAVNDPM
+216 ETMIASGAYAVNDPM

-237 QKKTCLNRVLHP
+237 QKKTCLNRVLHQ
-249 GDKVWEENAG
+249 GDKLWEENAG
-259 RWEDEDAGNVEVTE
+259 RWEDEDAGNVEVTA
-273 ARQKITASL
+273 ARQKITSTL
-282 EPLIVGVSRVI
+282 EPLIVGVNRVI
-293 DFYDSRNSENPIEK
+293 DFYDSRNGDTPIERT
-307 SYVTGLG
+307 YVTGLG

-334 LSEMDDKIGM
+334 LSDMEDKIGM

-365 PVGLIDKSTQKSKGL
+365 PVGLIDKSQQKAKGM

-404 AMAATSVTRYLGNV
+404 AMAVTSLTRYFGTVAENV
-418 AQNVYLQNRVQ
+418 ALQARVE
-429 ELQPAQAVYND
+429 ELQPAQTVYNE
-440 YLAAEAQYDKYTYLY
+440 YLSTAAQYDKYKYLY
-455 AYTQTP
+455 EYTENP

-471 LEQILPD
+471 LEQILPS
-478 SFYTNSFSSDQ
+478 SFWTNSFSSDME
-489 TGISMSVT
+489 GISMSVT

-511 RNMQSIDD
+511 RNMESIED
-519 VEISNITDS
+519 VQISNITDAQNELGES
-528 KDETGTSIVTFSI
+528 AVTFSI
-541 TGSYKVL
+541 TG
-548 GVILSIA
+548 
-555 MAATSVTRYLG
+555 
-566 NVAQNV
+566 
-572 YLQNRVQELQ
+572 
-582 PAQAVY
+582 
-588 NDYLAAEAQY
+588 
-598 DKYTYLYAYTQTPNE
+598 TYADIHADTEETE
-613 NLVEFINELEQI
+613 
-625 LPDSF
+625 S
-630 YTNSFSSDQTGISMS
+630 TGD
-645 VTVEGKAAAARTILN
+645 T
-660 IRNMQSIDDV
+660 
-670 EISNITDSKDETGT
+670 TGT
-684 SIVTFS
+684 
-690 ITGSYKELTDETEE
+690 
-704 SGEAQADTQ
+704 

>member
-10 IEIGNSFTKICEMDY
+10 IEIGNSFTKICEIDY

-31 VYKVLTVETPEGIVV
+31 VYKVLTVETPEGVVV

-54 EYADRMVNALGTNGI
+54 EYADHLVNALGTNGI
-69 RTKKVIFTISS
+69 RTKRVIFTISS

-94 ASKIEALV
+94 ANKIEALV

-107 EYFPVDLTQYEIG
+107 DYFPVDLTQYEIG

-127 TENGKLRVMALAVP
+127 TEEGKLRVMALAVP
-141 KALLDSYYQ
+141 KALLNSYYQ
-150 LAQMCSWEV
+150 LAQMCGWEV

-176 KSEKVTMVIKIDEN
+176 KSEKVTMMIKIDEN
-190 STIVTVLSAGKV
+190 NTIVTVLSAGKV

-216 DTMIASGAYAVNDPM
+216 ETMIASGAYAVNDPM

-237 QKKTCLNRVLHP
+237 QKKTCLNRVLHQ

-259 RWEDEDAGNVEVTE
+259 RWEDEDAGNVEVTA

-293 DFYDSRNSENPIEK
+293 DFYDSRNGDTPIERT
-307 SYVTGLG
+307 YVTGLG

-334 LSEMDDKIGM
+334 LSDMEDKIGM

-365 PVGLIDKSTQKSKGL
+365 PVGLIDKSQQKAKGM

-404 AMAATSVTRYLGNV
+404 AMAVTSLTRYFGTVAENV
-418 AQNVYLQNRVQ
+418 ALQARVE
-429 ELQPAQAVYND
+429 ELQPAQTVYNE
-440 YLAAEAQYDKYTYLY
+440 YLSTAAQYDKYKYLY
-455 AYTQTP
+455 EYTENP

-471 LEQILPD
+471 LEQILPS
-478 SFYTNSFSSDQ
+478 SFWTNSFSSDME
-489 TGISMSVT
+489 GISMSVT

-511 RNMQSIDD
+511 RNMESIED
-519 VEISNITDS
+519 VQISNITDTQNELGES
-528 KDETGTSIVTFSI
+528 AVTFSI
-541 TGSYKVL
+541 TG
-548 GVILSIA
+548 
-555 MAATSVTRYLG
+555 
-566 NVAQNV
+566 
-572 YLQNRVQELQ
+572 
-582 PAQAVY
+582 
-588 NDYLAAEAQY
+588 
-598 DKYTYLYAYTQTPNE
+598 TYADIHADTEETE
-613 NLVEFINELEQI
+613 
-625 LPDSF
+625 S
-630 YTNSFSSDQTGISMS
+630 TGD
-645 VTVEGKAAAARTILN
+645 T
-660 IRNMQSIDDV
+660 
-670 EISNITDSKDETGT
+670 TGT
-684 SIVTFS
+684 
-690 ITGSYKELTDETEE
+690 
-704 SGEAQADTQ
+704 

>member
-1 MAMNNRVLS
+1 MNNRVLS
-10 IEIGNSFTKICEMDY
+10 IEISNSFTKICEIDY

-31 VYKVLTVETPEGIVV
+31 VYKVLTVETPEGVVV

-54 EYADRMVNALGTNGI
+54 EYADHLVNALGTNGI
-69 RTKKVIFTISS
+69 HTKRVIFTISS

-94 ASKIEALV
+94 ANKIEALV

-107 EYFPVDLTQYEIG
+107 DYFPVDLTQYEIG

-127 TENGKLRVMALAVP
+127 TEEGKLRVMALAVP

-150 LAQMCSWEV
+150 LAQMCGWEV

-176 KSEKVTMVIKIDEN
+176 KSEKVTMMIKIDEN
-190 STIVTVLSAGKV
+190 NTIVTVLSAGKV

-216 DTMIASGAYAVNDPM
+216 ETMIASGAYAVNDPM

-237 QKKTCLNRVLHP
+237 QKKTCLNRVLHQ
-249 GDKVWEENAG
+249 GDKLWEENAG
-259 RWEDEDAGNVEVTE
+259 RWEDEDAGNVEVTA
-273 ARQKITASL
+273 ARQKITATL
-282 EPLIVGVSRVI
+282 EPLIVGVNRVI
-293 DFYDSRNSENPIEK
+293 DFYDSRNGDTPIERT
-307 SYVTGLG
+307 YVTGLG

-334 LSEMDDKIGM
+334 LSDMEDKIGM

-365 PVGLIDKSTQKSKGL
+365 PVGLIDKSQQKAKGM

-404 AMAATSVTRYLGNV
+404 AMAVTSLTRYFGTVAENV
-418 AQNVYLQNRVQ
+418 ALQARVE
-429 ELQPAQAVYND
+429 ELQPAQTVYNE
-440 YLAAEAQYDKYTYLY
+440 YLSTAAQYDKYKYLY
-455 AYTQTP
+455 EYTENP

-471 LEQILPD
+471 LEQILPS
-478 SFYTNSFSSDQ
+478 SFWTNSFSSDLE
-489 TGISMSVT
+489 GISMSVS
-497 VEGKAAA
+497 VAGKEAA

-511 RNMQSIDD
+511 RNMKSISD
-519 VEISNITDS
+519 VQISNITDTQNEIGES
-528 KDETGTSIVTFSI
+528 VVTFSI
-541 TGSYKVL
+541 TG
-548 GVILSIA
+548 
-555 MAATSVTRYLG
+555 
-566 NVAQNV
+566 
-572 YLQNRVQELQ
+572 
-582 PAQAVY
+582 
-588 NDYLAAEAQY
+588 
-598 DKYTYLYAYTQTPNE
+598 TYADLNE
-613 NLVEFINELEQI
+613 
-625 LPDSF
+625 
-630 YTNSFSSDQTGISMS
+630 
-645 VTVEGKAAAARTILN
+645 
-660 IRNMQSIDDV
+660 
-670 EISNITDSKDETGT
+670 
-684 SIVTFS
+684 
-690 ITGSYKELTDETEE
+690 ETEE
-704 SGEAQADTQ
+704 TEETGETSGT

>member
-54 EYADRMVNALGTNGI
+54 EYADHLVNALGTNGI
-69 RTKKVIFTISS
+69 RTKKVLFTISS

-94 ASKIEALV
+94 ANKIEALV
-102 KTNAN
+102 KTNASD
-107 EYFPVDLTQYEIG
+107 YFPVDLTQYEIG

-127 TENGKLRVMALAVP
+127 AENGKLRVMALAVP
-141 KALLDSYYQ
+141 KALLNSYYQ
-150 LAQMCSWEV
+150 LAQMCGWEI

-171 ILRDE
+171 VLRDE

-259 RWEDEDAGNVEVTE
+259 RWEDEDAGNVEVTA

-461 NENLVEFINE
+461 NENLVDFINE
-471 LEQILPD
+471 LEQILPS
-478 SFYTNSFSSDQ
+478 SFYTNSFSSDLD
-489 TGISMSVT
+489 GISMSVT
-497 VEGKAAA
+497 VEGKEAA

-511 RNMQSIDD
+511 RNMKSISD
-519 VEISNITDS
+519 VQISNITDS
-528 KDETGTSIVTFSI
+528 KNELGESAVTFSI
-541 TGSYKVL
+541 TG
-548 GVILSIA
+548 
-555 MAATSVTRYLG
+555 
-566 NVAQNV
+566 
-572 YLQNRVQELQ
+572 
-582 PAQAVY
+582 
-588 NDYLAAEAQY
+588 
-598 DKYTYLYAYTQTPNE
+598 TYAD
-613 NLVEFINELEQI
+613 IH
-625 LPDSF
+625 
-630 YTNSFSSDQTGISMS
+630 
-645 VTVEGKAAAARTILN
+645 A
-660 IRNMQSIDDV
+660 
-670 EISNITDSKDETGT
+670 
-684 SIVTFS
+684 
-690 ITGSYKELTDETEE
+690 ETEE
-704 SGEAQADTQ
+704 TEAAGDTAGT

>member
-1 MAMNNRVLS
+1 MNNRVLS
-10 IEIGNSFTKICEMDY
+10 IEIGNSFTKICEIDY

-31 VYKVLTVETPEGIVV
+31 VYKVLTVETPEGVVV

-54 EYADRMVNALGTNGI
+54 EYADHLVNALGTNGI
-69 RTKKVIFTISS
+69 RTRKVIFTISS

-94 ASKIEALV
+94 ANKIEALV

-107 EYFPVDLTQYEIG
+107 DYFPVDLTQYEIG

-127 TENGKLRVMALAVP
+127 TEEGKLRVMALAVP

-150 LAQMCSWEV
+150 LAQMCGWEV

-176 KSEKVTMVIKIDEN
+176 KSEKVTMMIKIDEN

-216 DTMIASGAYAVNDPM
+216 ETMIASGAYAVNDSM

-237 QKKTCLNRVLHP
+237 QKKTCLNRVLHQ
-249 GDKVWEENAG
+249 GDKLWEENAG
-259 RWEDEDAGNVEVTE
+259 RWEDEDAGNVEVTA

-293 DFYDSRNSENPIEK
+293 DFYDSRNSDTPIERT
-307 SYVTGLG
+307 YVTGLG

-365 PVGLIDKSTQKSKGL
+365 PVGLIDKSTQKAKGL

-394 VLVLGVILSI
+394 ILVLGVILSI
-404 AMAATSVTRYLGNV
+404 AMAVTSLTRYFGTVAENV
-418 AQNVYLQNRVQ
+418 ALQARVE
-429 ELQPAQAVYND
+429 ELQPAQTVYNE
-440 YLAAEAQYDKYTYLY
+440 YLSAAAQYDKYKYLY
-455 AYTQTP
+455 EYTENP

-471 LEQILPD
+471 LEQILPS
-478 SFYTNSFSSDQ
+478 SFWTNSFSSDME
-489 TGISMSVT
+489 GISMSVT

-511 RNMQSIDD
+511 RNMESIED
-519 VEISNITDS
+519 VQISNITDTQNELGES
-528 KDETGTSIVTFSI
+528 AVTFSI
-541 TGSYKVL
+541 TG
-548 GVILSIA
+548 
-555 MAATSVTRYLG
+555 
-566 NVAQNV
+566 
-572 YLQNRVQELQ
+572 
-582 PAQAVY
+582 
-588 NDYLAAEAQY
+588 
-598 DKYTYLYAYTQTPNE
+598 TYADIHADTEETE
-613 NLVEFINELEQI
+613 
-625 LPDSF
+625 S
-630 YTNSFSSDQTGISMS
+630 TGD
-645 VTVEGKAAAARTILN
+645 T
-660 IRNMQSIDDV
+660 
-670 EISNITDSKDETGT
+670 TGT
-684 SIVTFS
+684 
-690 ITGSYKELTDETEE
+690 
-704 SGEAQADTQ
+704 

>member
-1 MAMNNRVLS
+1 MNNRVLS
-10 IEIGNSFTKICEMDY
+10 IEIGNSFTKICEIDY

-31 VYKVLTVETPEGIVV
+31 VYKVLTVETPEGVVV

-54 EYADRMVNALGTNGI
+54 EYADHLVNALGTNGI

-107 EYFPVDLTQYEIG
+107 DYFPVDLTQYEIG

-127 TENGKLRVMALAVP
+127 TEEGKLRVMALAVP

-150 LAQMCSWEV
+150 LAQMCGWEV

-176 KSEKVTMVIKIDEN
+176 KTETVTMMIKIDEN

-216 DTMIASGAYAVNDPM
+216 ETMIASGAYAVSDPM

-249 GDKVWEENAG
+249 GDKLWEENAG
-259 RWEDEDAGNVEVTE
+259 RWEDEDAGNVEVTA
-273 ARQKITASL
+273 ARQKITSSL

-293 DFYDSRNSENPIEK
+293 DFYDSRNGDTPIERT
-307 SYVTGLG
+307 YVTGLG

-334 LSEMDDKIGM
+334 LSDMDDKIGM

-365 PVGLIDKSTQKSKGL
+365 PVGLIDKSTQKAKGL

-394 VLVLGVILSI
+394 ILVLGVILSI
-404 AMAATSVTRYLGNV
+404 AMAVTSLTRYFGTVAENV
-418 AQNVYLQNRVQ
+418 ALQARVE
-429 ELQPAQAVYND
+429 ELQPAQTVYNE
-440 YLAAEAQYDKYTYLY
+440 YLSAAAQYDKYKYLY
-455 AYTQTP
+455 EYTENP

-478 SFYTNSFSSDQ
+478 SFYTDSFSSDQ
-489 TGISMSVT
+489 TGISMTVN

-511 RNMQSIDD
+511 RNMESIED
-519 VEISNITDS
+519 VQISNITDNQ
-528 KDETGTSIVTFSI
+528 DEMGGSWVMFSMTGT
-541 TGSYKVL
+541 YRE
-548 GVILSIA
+548 LS
-555 MAATSVTRYLG
+555 
-566 NVAQNV
+566 
-572 YLQNRVQELQ
+572 
-582 PAQAVY
+582 
-588 NDYLAAEAQY
+588 
-598 DKYTYLYAYTQTPNE
+598 
-613 NLVEFINELEQI
+613 
-625 LPDSF
+625 
-630 YTNSFSSDQTGISMS
+630 
-645 VTVEGKAAAARTILN
+645 
-660 IRNMQSIDDV
+660 
-670 EISNITDSKDETGT
+670 
-684 SIVTFS
+684 
-690 ITGSYKELTDETEE
+690 DETEE
-704 SGEAQADTQ
+704 TGETVESTQ
-713 TAQ
+713 SVQ